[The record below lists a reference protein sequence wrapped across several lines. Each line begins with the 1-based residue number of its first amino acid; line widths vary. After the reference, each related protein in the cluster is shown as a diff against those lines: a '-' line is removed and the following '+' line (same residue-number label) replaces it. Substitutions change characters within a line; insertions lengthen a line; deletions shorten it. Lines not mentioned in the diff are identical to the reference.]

1 MIKIP
6 QGILSPAEILEATGK
21 NEKDIDIEIT
31 GISVDKAGVVL
42 TIDTRLNFS
51 MPRNLENRMKE
62 RIKAALGS
70 VNRIRFNYMYSGL
83 KVLDHSDEALQTGG
97 YGGFNGNGGG
107 GGNSRSGNGGWSGK
121 RRTKEEPVHPNS
133 IGELIILGRDFS
145 DDPRDYSEL
154 DQFVGAKDR
163 VTIQGEVFKV
173 ESMPIRSG
181 KVLVT
186 LLIAEKAR
194 TYCLKA
200 FVSADKMAE
209 IDENISE
216 GDMIQARGPIEYD
229 TYEHENLMMARDI
242 KKVHKTFKQDTY
254 PNGRRVE
261 LHCHSKMSDND
272 GFNEV
277 EDIVRTAAMWGQPA
291 VAITDH
297 GVVQGFP
304 DAAKTAGKLAKQG
317 KEIKIIYGVEGY
329 LYPDEDAIDEDG
341 NIDIKKNR
349 TYHII
354 LLARNQTGLRNIYKL
369 VSLSHI
375 DYFYKRPRLPRS
387 VLQAHREGLIIGS
400 ACEAGEVYQA
410 IERGLPDEELER
422 IASFYDYLEIQ
433 PLGNNRFMVEEGRVD
448 SIDDLIRNNLRIVAL
463 GDKLGKMTVATTDS
477 HYPTRE
483 ASIYR
488 NIIMAGIG
496 FRDTPSDSLYLRTTD
511 EMMEE
516 FSYLGDRAEEIVI
529 TNTNR
534 IAEMVEDVLPVPKG
548 KFPPKIEGAEEQL
561 RNSCYEKAWSIY
573 GKPLPPEIDE
583 RLETELSSIIGNGY
597 AVMYI
602 AAQMLVSK
610 SNSDGYLVGS
620 RGSVGSS
627 FAATMA
633 GITEVNPLAPHYICP
648 ECKHFEWYEGEE
660 KYDTGY
666 DMPEKTCPDCGARLK
681 KEGLNIPFATFLGFK
696 GDKEPDIDL
705 NFAGEYQP
713 VAHRY
718 VGEIFGEKNVFK
730 AGTVATIAD
739 KTAYGYVK
747 HYVEDNHMK
756 ANKYDIDYL
765 VKGCTGVK
773 RTTGQHPGGIIVVPD
788 DHEIY
793 EFCPIQKP
801 ANKRDTDVIT
811 THFDYHKIDENL
823 LKLDILGH
831 DVPQLIRH
839 LQVMTGV
846 DPMNIPLDDRETL
859 SIFTSLDAL
868 HIKNENYRFTHGT
881 YAIPEFGTS
890 FTRGMLDDIHP
901 TTVSALIKMSG
912 FSHGTDVWTNNA
924 QELLRKGTATI
935 DEVISCR
942 DDIMNFLISKGLPNS
957 DAFKIME
964 IVRKNRVLSEEQ
976 LNMMKEHG
984 VPDWYIWSCETLK
997 YMFPRAHAAAYVM
1010 MSIRMAWF
1018 KVNYPEA
1025 FYAAWF
1031 SSKVDS
1037 FDAESIGKGI
1047 AEIERQMDEI
1057 DKLGNTATAK
1067 QKEHMTVYEVM
1078 YEMLSRG
1085 YEFAEPQ
1092 LGISEACRFSV
1103 VDGRVMLPFNAI
1115 NGIGDTAAISLAEA
1129 YKEKPFNTLD
1139 DVRSRT
1145 KLSASNIDDLKR
1157 HGLFAGL
1164 PDSAQVSIFDM
1175 LA

>member
-6 QGILSPAEILEATGK
+6 EEILTVAELTEATGRK
-21 NEKDIDIEIT
+21 AQDIDIEIT
-31 GISVDKAGVVL
+31 GLSVDRSSLVL
-42 TIDTRLNFS
+42 SIDTKLNFVL
-51 MPRNLENRMKE
+51 PRNLESLMKE
-62 RIKAALGS
+62 RIREKLGS
-70 VNRIRFNYMYSGL
+70 VHKIRVNYMYSGI
-83 KVLDHSDEALQTGG
+83 KVAPPPADYDQGGQSGGG
-97 YGGFNGNGGG
+97 YNGGYNGSNGGG
-107 GGNSRSGNGGWSGK
+107 GGY
-121 RRTKEEPVHPNS
+121 RRKAKEEPAHENAR
-133 IGELIILGRDFS
+133 GELILLGKDFT
-145 DDPRDYSEL
+145 DVPVDYKDLENY
-154 DQFVGAKDR
+154 VGAKDR
-163 VTIQGEVFKV
+163 VCIEGEVFSI
-173 ESMPIRSG
+173 ESMPIRNG
-181 KVLVT
+181 KILIT
-186 LLIAEKAR
+186 ILIAAKVR
-194 TYCLKA
+194 TFCIKA
-200 FVSADKMAE
+200 FISSEKFAE
-209 IDENISE
+209 IDENLSS
-216 GDMIQARGPIEYD
+216 GDMIRARGPIEYD
-229 TYEHENLMMARDI
+229 TYEHENLMMANAL
-242 KKVHKTFKQDTY
+242 KKVAKTFKEDTY

-277 EDIVRTAAMWGQPA
+277 ADIVNTAAYWGQPA

-304 DAAKTAGKLAKQG
+304 DAAKAAGKLAKAG
-317 KEIKIIYGVEGY
+317 KNIKIIYGVEGY
-329 LYPDEDAIDEDG
+329 LYPDEDAWLEDG
-341 NIDIKKNR
+341 TLDIKKNR

-354 LLARNQTGLRNIYKL
+354 LLAKNQEGIKNIYKL

-410 IERGLPDEELER
+410 VEHGASDEELER

-433 PLGNNRFMVEEGRVD
+433 PLGNNQFMVNEGRVN
-448 SIDDLIRNNLRIVAL
+448 SVDDLIAFNRKIIEIADR
-463 GDKLGKMTVATTDS
+463 LGKLTVATTDS
-477 HYPTRE
+477 HYPTQE

-511 EMMEE
+511 EMMKE
-516 FSYLGDRAEEIVI
+516 FEYLGDRAEEIVV
-529 TNTNR
+529 TNTNK
-534 IAEMVEDVLPVPKG
+534 IADMIDADILPVPKG
-548 KFPPKIEGAEEQL
+548 KFPPKIDGAEEQL
-561 RNSCYEKAWSIY
+561 RTSCYEKAKSIY
-573 GKPLPPEIDE
+573 GDPLPPEIEE

-602 AAQMLVSK
+602 AAQMLVTK

-648 ECKHFEWYEGEE
+648 HCKHFEWSDEPD

-666 DMPEKTCPDCGARLK
+666 DMPEKMCPECGTRMK

-747 HYVEDNHMK
+747 HYVEDNNIK

-846 DPMNIPLDDRETL
+846 DPMEIPLDDKETL

-868 HIKNENYRFTHGT
+868 HIKNPDYKFTHGT
-881 YAIPEFGTS
+881 YAIPEFGTN
-890 FTRGMLDDIHP
+890 FTRNMLDDIHP

-924 QELLRKGTATI
+924 QELLRNGTATI

-942 DDIMNFLISKGLPNS
+942 DDIMNFLIAKGLPNS

-976 LNMMKEHG
+976 LQMMKDHG

-1031 SSKVDS
+1031 SSKVDN
-1037 FDAESIGKGI
+1037 FDAESVWKGI
-1047 AEIERQMDEI
+1047 PEIERRMEEI
-1057 DKLGNTATAK
+1057 EKLGNTATAK
-1067 QKEHMTVYEVM
+1067 QKEHLTVYEVI
-1078 YEMLSRG
+1078 YEMFSRG
-1085 YEFAEPQ
+1085 YEFAEPV
-1092 LGISEACRFSV
+1092 LGTAQACRFSV
-1103 VDGRVMLPFNAI
+1103 VDGKVMLPFNAV
-1115 NGIGDTAAISLAEA
+1115 NGIGDTAAESLVAA
-1129 YKEKPFNTLD
+1129 YEEREFSTID

-1145 KLSASNIDDLKR
+1145 RLSATNIDDLKR

-1164 PDSAQVSIFDM
+1164 PESAQMSIFEI
-1175 LA
+1175 

>member
-1 MIKIP
+1 MIKISED
-6 QGILSPAEILEATGK
+6 ILTADELKEASGK
-21 NEKDIDIEIT
+21 KDIKDIDIEIT
-31 GISVDKAGVVL
+31 NVAVSKVNGGTSVAL
-42 TIDTRLNFS
+42 NIDAKLNFV
-51 MPRNLENRMKE
+51 MPKKTENLMKKRIAARIASAE
-62 RIKAALGS
+62 R
-70 VNRIRFNYMYSGL
+70 VRFNYTYTGIMIPKKPAGEDSYQTQMSG
-83 KVLDHSDEALQTGG
+83 SGG
-97 YGGFNGNGGG
+97 YNGGNGRQYRQSKKDKPAFT
-107 GGNSRSGNGGWSGK
+107 NSA
-121 RRTKEEPVHPNS
+121 
-133 IGELIILGRDFS
+133 GELVLLGDDFAGS
-145 DDPRDYSEL
+145 PVPYAEL
-154 DQFVGAKDR
+154 DGYVGSKEKP
-163 VTIQGEVFKV
+163 VIEGEVFSM
-173 ESMPIRSG
+173 ESMPIKSG
-181 KVLVT
+181 RQLIT
-186 LLIAEKAR
+186 ILIASEIR
-194 TYCLKA
+194 TFGLKA
-200 FVSADKMAE
+200 F
-209 IDENISE
+209 ISE
-216 GDMIQARGPIEYD
+216 EKLKEIQENLSAGDMIMARGSIEYD
-229 TYEHENLMMARDI
+229 TYEHQNLMMLNSV
-242 KKVHKTFKQDTY
+242 KKVEKKLKEDTY

-261 LHCHSKMSDND
+261 LHCHTKMSDND

-277 EDIVRTAAMWGQPA
+277 KDIVKKAAYWGQPA

-297 GVVQGFP
+297 GVVQAFP
-304 DAAKTAGKLAKQG
+304 DAAKEAAKQAKNG
-317 KEIKIIYGVEGY
+317 RNIKIIYGVEGY
-329 LYPDEDAIDEDG
+329 LYPDEDATDPDG
-341 NIDIKKNR
+341 TIDIKKNR

-354 LLARNQTGLRNIYKL
+354 ILAKNQTGLKNIYKL
-369 VSLSHI
+369 VSTSHI
-375 DYFYKRPRLPRS
+375 DYFYKRPRIPRS
-387 VLQAHREGLIIGS
+387 VLQAHREGLILGT
-400 ACEAGEVYQA
+400 ACEAGELYQA
-410 IERGLPDEELER
+410 VVRGADDDELDR
-422 IASFYDYLEIQ
+422 IASFYDYMEIQ
-433 PLGNNRFMVEEGRVD
+433 PLGNNRFMIEDGIAGSEQ
-448 SIDDLIRNNLRIVAL
+448 DLINNNLRIIAT
-463 GDKLGKMTVATTDS
+463 GDRLGKLTVATTDS
-477 HYPTRE
+477 HYPTKE

-516 FSYLGDRAEEIVI
+516 FAYLGDRAEEIVI
-529 TNTNR
+529 TNTNK
-534 IAEMVEDVLPVPKG
+534 IADMIEDVLPVPKG
-548 KFPPKIEGAEEQL
+548 KFPPKIEGAEETL
-561 RNSCYEKAWSIY
+561 RKSCYEKAKSIY
-573 GKPLPPEIDE
+573 GDPLPPEIEE

-602 AAQMLVSK
+602 AAQMLVQK
-610 SNSDGYLVGS
+610 SNRDGYLVGS

-648 ECKHFEWYEGEE
+648 ECRHFEWSSEPG
-660 KYDTGY
+660 KYDVGY
-666 DMPEKTCPDCGARLK
+666 DMPEKACPECGARMK

-718 VGEIFGEKNVFK
+718 VGEIFGEKNVYK

-739 KTAYGYVK
+739 KTAFGYVK
-747 HYVEDNHMK
+747 HYVEDNHIN

-868 HIKNENYRFTHGT
+868 KIKNENYRFTHGT

-912 FSHGTDVWTNNA
+912 FSHGTAVWTGNA
-924 QELLRKGTATI
+924 QDLLRNGTATI

-942 DDIMNFLISKGLPNS
+942 DDIMNFLIKKGLPNG

-984 VPDWYIWSCETLK
+984 VPDWYIWSCETLQ

-1031 SSKVDS
+1031 SSKVDN
-1037 FDAESIGKGI
+1037 FDADIIGLGI
-1047 AEIERQMDEI
+1047 PGVEKRMDEI
-1057 DKLGNTATAK
+1057 EKLGNTATAK
-1067 QKEHMTVYEVM
+1067 QKEQLTVYEVM
-1078 YEMLSRG
+1078 YEAFSRG
-1085 YEFAEPQ
+1085 FTFAEPE
-1092 LGISEACRFSV
+1092 LGVAEPCRFSV
-1103 VDGRVMLPFNAI
+1103 VDGKIMLPFNAVS
-1115 NGIGDTAAISLAEA
+1115 GIGDTAAESLAAA
-1129 YKEKPFNTLD
+1129 YAEKPFNTLD

-1145 KLSASNIDDLKR
+1145 KLTGTNIDDLKK
-1157 HGLFAGL
+1157 HGLFKGL
-1164 PDSAQVSIFDM
+1164 PESAQISIFD
-1175 LA
+1175 L

>member
-1 MIKIP
+1 MIKISED
-6 QGILSPAEILEATGK
+6 ILTADELKEASGK
-21 NEKDIDIEIT
+21 KDIKDIDIEIT
-31 GISVDKAGVVL
+31 NVAVSKVNGGTSVAL
-42 TIDTRLNFS
+42 NIDAKLNFV
-51 MPRNLENRMKE
+51 MPKKTENLMKKRIAARIASAE
-62 RIKAALGS
+62 R
-70 VNRIRFNYMYSGL
+70 VRFNYTYTGIMIPKKPAGEDSYQTQMSG
-83 KVLDHSDEALQTGG
+83 SGG
-97 YGGFNGNGGG
+97 YNGGNGRQYRQSKKDKPAFT
-107 GGNSRSGNGGWSGK
+107 NSA
-121 RRTKEEPVHPNS
+121 
-133 IGELIILGRDFS
+133 GELVLLGDDFAGS
-145 DDPRDYSEL
+145 PVPYAEL
-154 DQFVGAKDR
+154 DGYVGSKEKP
-163 VTIQGEVFKV
+163 VIEGEVFSM
-173 ESMPIRSG
+173 ESMPIKSG
-181 KVLVT
+181 RQLIT
-186 LLIAEKAR
+186 ILIASEIR
-194 TYCLKA
+194 TFGLKA
-200 FVSADKMAE
+200 F
-209 IDENISE
+209 ISE
-216 GDMIQARGPIEYD
+216 EKLKEIQENLSAGDMIMARGSIEYD
-229 TYEHENLMMARDI
+229 TYEHQNLMMLNSV
-242 KKVHKTFKQDTY
+242 KKVEKKLKEDTY

-261 LHCHSKMSDND
+261 LHCHTKMSDND

-277 EDIVRTAAMWGQPA
+277 KDIVKKAAYWGQPA

-297 GVVQGFP
+297 GVVQAFP
-304 DAAKTAGKLAKQG
+304 DAAKEAAKQAKNG
-317 KEIKIIYGVEGY
+317 RNIKIIYGVEGY
-329 LYPDEDAIDEDG
+329 LYPDEDATDPDG
-341 NIDIKKNR
+341 TIDIKKNR

-354 LLARNQTGLRNIYKL
+354 ILAKNQTGLKNIYKL
-369 VSLSHI
+369 VSTSHI
-375 DYFYKRPRLPRS
+375 DYFYKRPRIPRS
-387 VLQAHREGLIIGS
+387 VLQAHREGLILGT
-400 ACEAGEVYQA
+400 ACEAGELYQA
-410 IERGLPDEELER
+410 VVRGADDDELDR
-422 IASFYDYLEIQ
+422 IASFYDYMEIQ
-433 PLGNNRFMVEEGRVD
+433 PLGNNRFMIEDGIAGSEQ
-448 SIDDLIRNNLRIVAL
+448 DLINNNLRIIAT
-463 GDKLGKMTVATTDS
+463 GDRLGKLTVATTDS
-477 HYPTRE
+477 HYPTKE

-516 FSYLGDRAEEIVI
+516 FAYLGDRAEEIVI
-529 TNTNR
+529 TNTNK
-534 IAEMVEDVLPVPKG
+534 IADMIEDVLPVPKG
-548 KFPPKIEGAEEQL
+548 KFPPKIEGAEETL
-561 RNSCYEKAWSIY
+561 RKSCYEKAKSIY
-573 GKPLPPEIDE
+573 GDPLPPEIEE

-602 AAQMLVSK
+602 AAQMLVQK
-610 SNSDGYLVGS
+610 SNRDGYLVGS

-648 ECKHFEWYEGEE
+648 ECRHFEWSSEPG
-660 KYDTGY
+660 KYDVGY
-666 DMPEKTCPDCGARLK
+666 DMPEKACPECGARMK

-718 VGEIFGEKNVFK
+718 VGEIFGEKNVYK

-739 KTAYGYVK
+739 KTAFGYVK
-747 HYVEDNHMK
+747 HYVEDNHIN

-868 HIKNENYRFTHGT
+868 KIKNENYRFTHGT

-912 FSHGTDVWTNNA
+912 FSHGTAVWTGNA
-924 QELLRKGTATI
+924 QDLLRNGTATI

-942 DDIMNFLISKGLPNS
+942 DDIMNFLIKKGLPNG

-976 LNMMKEHG
+976 LNMMKDHG
-984 VPDWYIWSCETLK
+984 VPDWYIWSCETLQ

-1031 SSKVDS
+1031 SSKVDN
-1037 FDAESIGKGI
+1037 FDADIIGLGI
-1047 AEIERQMDEI
+1047 PGVEKRMDEI
-1057 DKLGNTATAK
+1057 EKLGNTATAK
-1067 QKEHMTVYEVM
+1067 QKEQLTVYEVM
-1078 YEMLSRG
+1078 YEAFSRG
-1085 YEFAEPQ
+1085 FTFAEPE
-1092 LGISEACRFSV
+1092 LGVAEPCRFSV
-1103 VDGRVMLPFNAI
+1103 VDGKIMLPFNAVS
-1115 NGIGDTAAISLAEA
+1115 GIGDTAAESLAAA
-1129 YKEKPFNTLD
+1129 YAEKPFNTLD

-1145 KLSASNIDDLKR
+1145 KLTGTNIDDLKK
-1157 HGLFAGL
+1157 HGLFKGL
-1164 PDSAQVSIFDM
+1164 PESAQISIFD
-1175 LA
+1175 L

>member
-1 MIKIP
+1 MIKISED
-6 QGILSPAEILEATGK
+6 ILTAEELKEASGRDTG
-21 NEKDIDIEIT
+21 DIDIEIT
-31 GISVDKAGVVL
+31 NVSVSRVNGGTSVAL
-42 TIDTRLNFS
+42 NIDAKLNFV
-51 MPRNLENRMKE
+51 MPKKTENLMKQRIAARIASAE
-62 RIKAALGS
+62 R
-70 VNRIRFNYMYSGL
+70 VRFNYTYTGVMIPKKPAGEEYS
-83 KVLDHSDEALQTGG
+83 QTQPAGG
-97 YGGFNGNGGG
+97 GSYG
-107 GGNSRSGNGGWSGK
+107 GGNGRQYRQSKKDRPAFTNAA
-121 RRTKEEPVHPNS
+121 
-133 IGELIILGRDFS
+133 GELVLLGDDFTGR
-145 DDPRDYSEL
+145 PVPYGEL
-154 DQFVGAKDR
+154 DSFVGSKEKP
-163 VTIQGEVFKV
+163 VIEGEVFSM
-173 ESMPIRSG
+173 ESMPIKSG
-181 KVLVT
+181 RQLIT
-186 LLIAEKAR
+186 ILIASGVR
-194 TYCLKA
+194 TFGLKA
-200 FVSADKMAE
+200 F
-209 IDENISE
+209 ISE
-216 GDMIQARGPIEYD
+216 EKLKEIQENLSAGDMIMACGSIEYD
-229 TYEHENLMMARDI
+229 TYEHQNLMMLNSIRKTE
-242 KKVHKTFKQDTY
+242 KKLKEDTY

-261 LHCHSKMSDND
+261 LHCHTKMSDND

-277 EDIVRTAAMWGQPA
+277 KDIVKKAAYWGQPA

-297 GVVQGFP
+297 GVVQAFP
-304 DAAKTAGKLAKQG
+304 DAAKEAAKQAKSG
-317 KEIKIIYGVEGY
+317 RNIKIIYGVEGY
-329 LYPDEDAIDEDG
+329 LYPDEDAVTADG
-341 NIDIKKNR
+341 TIDIKKNR

-354 LLARNQTGLRNIYKL
+354 ILAKNQTGLKNIYKL
-369 VSLSHI
+369 VSTSHI
-375 DYFYKRPRLPRS
+375 DYFYKRPRIPRS
-387 VLQAHREGLIIGS
+387 VLQAHREGLILGT
-400 ACEAGEVYQA
+400 ACEAGELYQA
-410 IERGLPDEELER
+410 VVRGADNDELDR
-422 IASFYDYLEIQ
+422 IASFYDYMEIQ
-433 PLGNNRFMVEEGRVD
+433 PLGNNRFMIEDGIARD
-448 SIDDLIRNNLRIVAL
+448 DQDLINNNLRIIETA
-463 GDKLGKMTVATTDS
+463 DRLGKLTVATTDS
-477 HYPTRE
+477 HYPTQE

-511 EMMEE
+511 EMMAE
-516 FSYLGDRAEEIVI
+516 FAYLGDRAEEIVV

-534 IAEMVEDVLPVPKG
+534 IADMVEEVRPVPAG
-548 KFPPKIEGAEEQL
+548 KFPPKIEGAEETL
-561 RNSCYEKAWSIY
+561 RNSCYEKAKSIY
-573 GKPLPPEIDE
+573 GDPLPPEIEE
-583 RLETELSSIIGNGY
+583 RLDTELSSIIGNGY

-602 AAQMLVSK
+602 AAQMLVQK
-610 SNSDGYLVGS
+610 SNRDGYLVGS

-633 GITEVNPLAPHYICP
+633 GITEVNPLAPHYVCP
-648 ECKHFEWYEGEE
+648 ACRHFEWSDEPG
-660 KYDTGY
+660 KYDVGY
-666 DMPEKTCPDCGARLK
+666 DMPDKDCPECGARMK

-718 VGEIFGEKNVFK
+718 VGEIFGEKNVYK

-739 KTAYGYVK
+739 KTAFGYVK
-747 HYVEDNHMK
+747 HYVEDNHIN
-756 ANKYDIDYL
+756 ASKYDIDYL

-868 HIKNENYRFTHGT
+868 KIKNENYRFTHGT
-881 YAIPEFGTS
+881 YAIPEFGTN

-942 DDIMNFLISKGLPNS
+942 DDIMNFLIKKGLPNG

-964 IVRKNRVLSEEQ
+964 IVRKNRTLSEDQ
-976 LNMMKEHG
+976 LNMMKDHG
-984 VPDWYIWSCETLK
+984 VPEWYIWSCETLK

-1031 SSKVDS
+1031 TSKVDN
-1037 FDAESIGKGI
+1037 FDADIIGLGI
-1047 AEIERQMDEI
+1047 PGVEKRMDEI
-1057 DKLGNTATAK
+1057 EKLGNTATAK
-1067 QKEHMTVYEVM
+1067 QKEQLTVYEVM
-1078 YEMLSRG
+1078 YEAFSRG
-1085 YEFAEPQ
+1085 FSFAEPV
-1092 LGISEACRFSV
+1092 LGVAEACRFSV
-1103 VDGRVMLPFNAI
+1103 VDGKIMLPFNAV
-1115 NGIGDTAAISLAEA
+1115 NGIGDTAAESLASA
-1129 YKEKPFNTLD
+1129 YAERPFSTLD
-1139 DVRSRT
+1139 DVKSRT
-1145 KLSASNIDDLKR
+1145 KLTGTNIDDLKK

-1164 PDSAQVSIFDM
+1164 PESAQISIFD
-1175 LA
+1175 L

>member
-1 MIKIP
+1 MIKISEE
-6 QGILSPAEILEATGK
+6 IVTAEELAEATGRK
-21 NEKDIDIEIT
+21 VKDLDIEIT
-31 GISVDKAGVVL
+31 GISIEKSSLALV
-42 TIDTRLNFS
+42 IDAKLNFV
-51 MPRNLENRMKE
+51 MPKNLEAVIKK
-62 RIKAALGS
+62 RILSRIGY
-70 VNRIRFNYMYSGL
+70 VNKVRFNYMYTGIQVNNRASEESQSNNSG
-83 KVLDHSDEALQTGG
+83 SWSGG
-97 YGGFNGNGGG
+97 NGNSGGQYR
-107 GGNSRSGNGGWSGK
+107 SRK
-121 RRTKEEPVHPNS
+121 VKDEPVHENAA
-133 IGELIILGRDFS
+133 GELILLGKD
-145 DDPRDYSEL
+145 
-154 DQFVGAKDR
+154 FVGEPMDYEDLEYFVGRSEKPVAE
-163 VTIQGEVFKV
+163 GEVFHI
-173 ESMPIRSG
+173 ESMPIRNDR
-181 KVLVT
+181 T
-186 LLIAEKAR
+186 LITILIAAKVR
-194 TYCLKA
+194 TFCVKQFVTNAKFAELEENLK
-200 FVSADKMAE
+200 
-209 IDENISE
+209 E
-216 GDMIQARGPIEYD
+216 GDVIRVKGPVEYD
-229 TYEHENLMMARDI
+229 TFEHENILKAQSI
-242 KKVHKTFKQDTY
+242 KKVEKTIKEDTY

-277 EDIVRTAAMWGQPA
+277 EDIVNTAAHWGQPA

-304 DAAKTAGKLAKQG
+304 DAAKAAGKLAKKG
-317 KEIKIIYGVEGY
+317 KNIKIIYGVEGY
-329 LYPDEDAIDEDG
+329 LYPDEDAWLEDG
-341 NIDIKKNR
+341 TLDIRKNR

-354 LLARNQTGLRNIYKL
+354 LLAANQTGLKNIYKL
-369 VSLSHI
+369 VSTSHI

-387 VLQAHREGLIIGS
+387 VIEAHREGIIIGS
-400 ACEAGEVYQA
+400 ACEAGELYQA
-410 IERGLPDEELER
+410 VLHGKSDEELEK

-433 PLGNNRFMVEEGRVD
+433 PLGNNRFMVEEGIVQ
-448 SIDDLIRNNLRIVAL
+448 SNDDIIAMNKKIIEI
-463 GDKLGKMTVATTDS
+463 GDRLGKLTVATTDS
-477 HYPTRE
+477 HYPTPE

-488 NIIMAGIG
+488 NIIMQGIG
-496 FRDTPSDSLYLRTTD
+496 FRDTMSDSLYLRTTD
-511 EMMEE
+511 EMMKE
-516 FSYLGDRAEEIVI
+516 FEYLGDRAEEIVV
-529 TNTNR
+529 TNTNK
-534 IAEMVEDVLPVPKG
+534 IADMVGDVLPVPKG

-561 RNSCYEKAWSIY
+561 RKSCYEKAWSIY
-573 GKPLPPEIDE
+573 GNPLPPNIEE

-602 AAQMLVSK
+602 AAQMLVKK

-633 GITEVNPLAPHYICP
+633 GITEVNPLPPHYICP
-648 ECKHFEWYEGEE
+648 ECKYYEESKE
-660 KYDTGY
+660 LDKYDTGY
-666 DMPEKTCPDCGARLK
+666 DMPEKTCPKCGTRMK

-739 KTAYGYVK
+739 KTAFGYVK
-747 HYVEDNHMK
+747 HYIEDNNVK

-846 DPMNIPLDDRETL
+846 DPMTIPLDDKKTL
-859 SIFTSLDAL
+859 SIFTSLDEL
-868 HIKNENYRFTHGT
+868 HIQNPDYKFTHGT
-881 YAIPEFGTS
+881 YAIPEFGTN
-890 FTRGMLDDIHP
+890 FTRNMLDDIHP

-942 DDIMNFLISKGLPNS
+942 DDIMNFLIGKGLDNS

-964 IVRKNRVLSEEQ
+964 IVRKNKVLSQEQ
-976 LNMMKEHG
+976 LDMMKDHG

-1031 SSKVDS
+1031 SSKVDN
-1037 FDAESIGKGI
+1037 FDAESIGRGI
-1047 AEIERQMDEI
+1047 AEIERKMEEI
-1057 DKLGNTATAK
+1057 EKLGNTATAK
-1067 QKEHMTVYEVM
+1067 QKEHLTVYEVM

-1085 YEFAEPQ
+1085 YEFAEPV
-1092 LGISEACRFSV
+1092 LGVAQACRFSV
-1103 VDGRVMLPFNAI
+1103 VDGKVMLPFNAVS
-1115 NGIGDTAAISLAEA
+1115 GIGDTAAESLTEAFAER
-1129 YKEKPFNTLD
+1129 PFSTLD

-1145 KLSASNIDDLKR
+1145 RLSGTNIDDLKR
-1157 HGLFAGL
+1157 HGLFQGL
-1164 PDSAQVSIFDM
+1164 PESAQMSIFDF
-1175 LA
+1175 A

>member
-1 MIKIP
+1 MIRIP
-6 QGILSPAEILEATGK
+6 ADVLTAEELCEATGRK
-21 NEKDIDIEIT
+21 AADLDIETT
-31 GISVDKAGVVL
+31 GISVDRQSL
-42 TIDTRLNFS
+42 MLNIDFKLNFV
-51 MPRNLENRMKE
+51 MPRNLESLMKE
-62 RIKAALGS
+62 RIRSRVGPAC
-70 VNRIRFNYMYSGL
+70 RIMINYMYTGIKMPSADSEQRSENGYSGGSY
-83 KVLDHSDEALQTGG
+83 KGG
-97 YGGFNGNGGG
+97 ENGGFRR
-107 GGNSRSGNGGWSGK
+107 RSA
-121 RRTKEEPVHPNS
+121 KEEPAFENQA
-133 IGELIILGRDFS
+133 GELILLGKDFS
-145 DDPRDYSEL
+145 DAPVPYREL
-154 DQFVGAKDR
+154 EKYVGSKDK
-163 VTIQGEVFKV
+163 VCIEGEVFKI
-173 ESMPIRSG
+173 ESQPIRSG
-181 KVLVT
+181 KILVSI
-186 LLIAEKAR
+186 LIASEVR
-194 TYCLKA
+194 TFCLKS
-200 FVSADKMAE
+200 FISSDKMTE
-209 IDENISE
+209 IGENLSE
-216 GDMIQARGPIEYD
+216 GDMIRAKGPIEYD
-229 TYEHENLMMARDI
+229 TYEHENIMMVNAV
-242 KKVHKTFKQDTY
+242 KKVRKTVREDTY
-254 PNGRRVE
+254 QGGRRVE

-277 EDIVRTAAMWGQPA
+277 EDIVKTAAYWGQPA

-304 DAAKTAGKLAKQG
+304 DAAKTAGKLAKAG
-317 KEIKIIYGVEGY
+317 KNIKIIYGVEGY
-329 LYPDEDAIDEDG
+329 LYPDEDAVLEDG
-341 NIDIKKNR
+341 TIDIKKNR

-354 LLARNQTGLRNIYKL
+354 LLAKNQTGLKNIYKL

-410 IERGLPDEELER
+410 VERGASDEELDR
-422 IASFYDYLEIQ
+422 VASFYDYLEIQ
-433 PLGNNRFMVEEGRVD
+433 PLGNNQFMIEEGRVSGVD
-448 SIDDLIRNNLRIVAL
+448 ELIAFNKRIIAAA
-463 GDKLGKMTVATTDS
+463 DRLGKLTVATTDS

-511 EMMEE
+511 EMMKE
-516 FSYLGDRAEEIVI
+516 FEYLGDRAEEIVI

-534 IAEMVEDVLPVPKG
+534 IADMIEEVLPVPKG
-548 KFPPKIEGAEEQL
+548 KFPPKIDGAEEQL
-561 RNSCYEKAWSIY
+561 RTSCYEKARSIY
-573 GKPLPPEIDE
+573 GDPLPAEIEE

-602 AAQMLVSK
+602 AAQMLVHK

-648 ECKHFEWYEGEE
+648 ECKHFEWSGEPD

-666 DMPEKTCPDCGARLK
+666 DMPEKMCPECGARMK

-747 HYVEDNHMK
+747 HYIEDNNIK

-846 DPMNIPLDDRETL
+846 DPMEIPLDDKETL

-868 HIKNENYRFTHGT
+868 HIQNPEYKFTHGT
-881 YAIPEFGTS
+881 YAIPEFGTN

-924 QELLRKGTATI
+924 QDLLRNGTATI

-942 DDIMNFLISKGLPNS
+942 DDIMNFLISKGLPNG

-964 IVRKNRVLSEEQ
+964 IVRKNRVLSQEQ
-976 LNMMKEHG
+976 LDMMKDHG

-1031 SSKVDS
+1031 SSKVDN
-1037 FDAESIGKGI
+1037 FDAECVGKGI
-1047 AEIERQMDEI
+1047 PDIERRMEEIE
-1057 DKLGNTATAK
+1057 KLGNTATAK
-1067 QKEHMTVYEVM
+1067 QKEHLTVYEVI

-1085 YEFAEPQ
+1085 YEFAEPV
-1092 LGISEACRFSV
+1092 LGVAEACRFSV
-1103 VDGRVMLPFNAI
+1103 VDGKVMLPFNAVS
-1115 NGIGDTAAISLAEA
+1115 GIGDTAAESLVAA
-1129 YKEKPFNTLD
+1129 YKDRCFTTID

-1145 KLSASNIDDLKR
+1145 RLSATNIEDLKR

-1164 PDSAQVSIFDM
+1164 PESAQISIFD
-1175 LA
+1175 L

>member
-6 QGILSPAEILEATGK
+6 SEVLTAEELSEATGRDAGK
-21 NEKDIDIEIT
+21 IDIEIT
-31 GISVDKAGVVL
+31 GISLDRQNLVL
-42 TIDTRLNFS
+42 NIDTRLNFV
-51 MPRNLENRMKE
+51 MPMKLESLMKE
-62 RIKAALGS
+62 RIR
-70 VNRIRFNYMYSGL
+70 NRIGSAGRIRINYMYTGI
-83 KVLDHSDEALQTGG
+83 KVNPAGSDRSDEGSSNGSSG
-97 YGGFNGNGGG
+97 YNGNGGG
-107 GGNSRSGNGGWSGK
+107 FRRRSN
-121 RRTKEEPVHPNS
+121 KEEPAFENAA
-133 IGELIILGRDFS
+133 GELVMLGKDFT
-145 DDPRDYSEL
+145 DAPVPFREL
-154 DQFVGAKDR
+154 ESLVGSKNK
-163 VTIQGEVFKV
+163 VCIEGEVFKI
-173 ESMPIRSG
+173 ESQPIRSG
-181 KVLVT
+181 KILVT
-186 LLIAEKAR
+186 ILIASEVR
-194 TYCLKA
+194 TFCIKA
-200 FVSADKMAE
+200 FISSEKMDE
-209 IDENISE
+209 ISENLSE
-216 GDMIQARGPIEYD
+216 GDMLRAKGAIEYD
-229 TYEHENLMMARDI
+229 TYEHENIMMAAGL
-242 KKVHKTFKQDTY
+242 KKVEKTVREDTY
-254 PNGRRVE
+254 PAGRRVE

-277 EDIVRTAAMWGQPA
+277 ADIVNTAAHWGQPA

-304 DAAKTAGKLAKQG
+304 DAAKAAGKLAKAG
-317 KEIKIIYGVEGY
+317 KNIKIIYGVEGY
-329 LYPDEDAIDEDG
+329 LYPDEDAWLDDG
-341 NIDIKKNR
+341 TIDIKKNR

-354 LLARNQTGLRNIYKL
+354 LLAKNQTGLRNIYKL

-400 ACEAGEVYQA
+400 ACEAGELYQA
-410 IERGLPDEELER
+410 VEHGASDEELDR

-433 PLGNNRFMVEEGRVD
+433 PLGNNQFMVNEGRVG
-448 SIDDLIRNNLRIVAL
+448 SVDDLIAFNRKIIEI
-463 GDKLGKMTVATTDS
+463 GDRLGKLTVATTDS

-511 EMMEE
+511 EMIRE
-516 FSYLGDRAEEIVI
+516 FEYLGDRAEEIVV
-529 TNTNR
+529 TNTNK
-534 IAEMVEDVLPVPKG
+534 IADMVEDVLPVPKG

-561 RNSCYEKAWSIY
+561 RESCYSKAKSIY
-573 GKPLPPEIDE
+573 GDPLPPEIEE

-610 SNSDGYLVGS
+610 SNRDGYLVGS

-633 GITEVNPLAPHYICP
+633 GITEVNPLAPHYVCP
-648 ECKHFEWYEGEE
+648 KCKHFQWSDEPD

-666 DMPEKTCPDCGARLK
+666 DMPDKICPECGTRMK

-739 KTAYGYVK
+739 KTAFGYVK
-747 HYVEDNHMK
+747 HYVEDNNIK

-823 LKLDILGH
+823 LKLDK
-831 DVPQLIRH
+831 
-839 LQVMTGV
+839 
-846 DPMNIPLDDRETL
+846 TL

-868 HIKNENYRFTHGT
+868 HIKNPDYRFTHGT
-881 YAIPEFGTS
+881 YAIPEFGTN
-890 FTRGMLDDIHP
+890 FTRGMLDDKHP

-924 QELLRKGTATI
+924 QDLLRNGTATI

-942 DDIMNFLISKGLPNS
+942 DDIMNFLISKGLPNG

-964 IVRKNRVLSEEQ
+964 IVRKNRVLSQEQ
-976 LNMMKEHG
+976 LDMMKDHG

-1031 SSKVDS
+1031 SSKVDN
-1037 FDAESIGKGI
+1037 FDAESIGRGI
-1047 AEIERQMDEI
+1047 PEIERKMDEI

-1067 QKEHMTVYEVM
+1067 QKEHLTVYEVM

-1085 YEFAEPQ
+1085 YEFAEPV
-1092 LGISEACRFSV
+1092 LGTAQACRFSV
-1103 VDGRVMLPFNAI
+1103 VDGKVMLPFNAVS
-1115 NGIGDTAAISLAEA
+1115 GIGDTAAESLVAA
-1129 YKEKPFNTLD
+1129 YNDRAFSTID

-1145 KLSASNIDDLKR
+1145 KLSATNIEDLKR

-1164 PDSAQVSIFDM
+1164 PESAQISIFD
-1175 LA
+1175 L

>member
-1 MIKIP
+1 MVKISES
-6 QGILSPAEILEATGK
+6 ILTKEELIEASGK
-21 NEKDIDIEIT
+21 DPKDIDIEIT
-31 GISVDKAGVVL
+31 NVALSKINGGMSMAIF
-42 TIDTRLNFS
+42 IDAKLNFV
-51 MPRNLENRMKE
+51 MPKKTENLMKE
-62 RIKAALGS
+62 RIVSQISSADRVR
-70 VNRIRFNYMYSGL
+70 VNYTY
-83 KVLDHSDEALQTGG
+83 TGISIPHHDSPESAG
-97 YGGFNGNGGG
+97 ADAPSYGGSSGGG
-107 GGNSRSGNGGWSGK
+107 GGWSGRK
-121 RRTKEEPVHPNS
+121 SKKDKPAFTNS
-133 IGELIILGRDFS
+133 KGELVLLGDDFS
-145 DDPRDYSEL
+145 DAPVPYNDLQDY
-154 DQFVGAKDR
+154 VGDKKKP
-163 VTIQGEVFKV
+163 VIEGEVFKT
-173 ESMPIRSG
+173 ESRPIKSG
-181 KVLVT
+181 RVLFTVLVASEIRT
-186 LLIAEKAR
+186 FGCKAFISAEK
-194 TYCLKA
+194 L
-200 FVSADKMAE
+200 AE
-209 IDENISE
+209 IEENLSE
-216 GDMIQARGPIEYD
+216 GDMIRIKGAVEYD
-229 TYEHENLMMARDI
+229 TFEHENIMMASSI
-242 KKVHKTFKQDTY
+242 KKVEKKLKEDTY

-261 LHCHSKMSDND
+261 LHCHTKMSDND
-272 GFNEV
+272 GFNEAS
-277 EDIVRTAAMWGQPA
+277 DIVAKAAYWGQPA

-297 GVVQGFP
+297 GVVQAFP
-304 DAAKTAGKLAKQG
+304 DAAKEAGKQAKKG
-317 KEIKIIYGVEGY
+317 RPIKVIYGVEGY
-329 LYPDEDAIDEDG
+329 LYPDEDARDEEG
-341 NIDIKKNR
+341 NIDIKKDR

-354 LLARNQTGLRNIYKL
+354 ILAKNQTGLKNIYKL
-369 VSLSHI
+369 VSCSHI
-375 DYFYKRPRLPRS
+375 DYFYKRPRIPRS
-387 VLQAHREGLIIGS
+387 VLEAHREGLIIGS
-400 ACEAGEVYQA
+400 ACEAGELYQA
-410 IERGLPDEELER
+410 VIRGADDDELCK
-422 IASFYDYLEIQ
+422 IASYYDYLEIQ
-433 PLGNNRFMVEEGRVD
+433 PLGNNRFMIEDGIARDEN
-448 SIDDLIRNNLRIVAL
+448 DLIANNLKIIEI

-477 HYPTRE
+477 HYPTQE

-511 EMMEE
+511 EMMQE
-516 FSYLGDRAEEIVI
+516 FAYLGDRAEEIVV
-529 TNTNR
+529 TNTNK
-534 IAEMVEDVLPVPKG
+534 IAEMVEEVRPVPSG
-548 KFPPKIEGAEEQL
+548 KFPPKIDGAEETL
-561 RNSCYEKAWSIY
+561 RTSCYEKAKSIY
-573 GKPLPPEIDE
+573 GDPLPPEIEE

-602 AAQMLVSK
+602 AAQMLVKK
-610 SNSDGYLVGS
+610 SNEDGYLVGS

-648 ECKHFEWYEGEE
+648 QCRHFEWSDEPG

-666 DMPEKTCPDCGARLK
+666 DMPEKACPECGARMR

-713 VAHRY
+713 VAHRF

-739 KTAYGYVK
+739 KTAFGYVK
-747 HYVEDNHMK
+747 HYIEDNHIN
-756 ANKYDIDYL
+756 ANKYDVDYL

-846 DPMNIPLDDRETL
+846 DPMTIPLDDKRTL
-859 SIFTSLDAL
+859 SIFTSLDEL
-868 HIKNENYRFTHGT
+868 NIKNENYRFTHGT
-881 YAIPEFGTS
+881 YAIPEFGTN
-890 FTRGMLDDIHP
+890 FTRQMLDDIKP

-912 FSHGTDVWTNNA
+912 FSHGTAVWTGNA
-924 QELLRKGTATI
+924 QDLLRNGTATI

-942 DDIMNFLISKGLPNS
+942 DDIMNFLIKKGLPNG

-976 LNMMKEHG
+976 LQMMKDHG
-984 VPDWYIWSCETLK
+984 VPDWYIWSCETLQ

-1031 SSKVDS
+1031 SSKVDN
-1037 FDAESIGKGI
+1037 FDAEIINLGIGAVEKK
-1047 AEIERQMDEI
+1047 MDEI
-1057 DKLGNTATAK
+1057 ESLGNTATAK
-1067 QKEHMTVYEVM
+1067 QKEQLTVYEVM
-1078 YEMLSRG
+1078 YEAFSRG
-1085 YEFAEPQ
+1085 YSFAEPV
-1092 LGISEACRFSV
+1092 LGVAEACRFSV
-1103 VDGRVMLPFNAI
+1103 VDGKIMLPFNAVS
-1115 NGIGDTAAISLAEA
+1115 GIGDTAAESLVEA
-1129 YKEKPFNTLD
+1129 YNEKPFSTID

-1145 KLSASNIDDLKR
+1145 RLTGTNIDDLKK

-1164 PDSAQVSIFDM
+1164 PESAQISIFD
-1175 LA
+1175 LTL

>member
-1 MIKIP
+1 MIKISED
-6 QGILSPAEILEATGK
+6 ILTAEELKEASGRDAR
-21 NEKDIDIEIT
+21 DIDIEIT
-31 GISVDKAGVVL
+31 NVSVSRMGGGSSVAL
-42 TIDTRLNFS
+42 SIDAKLNFV
-51 MPRNLENRMKE
+51 MPKKTENLMKK
-62 RIKAALGS
+62 RIAAKIAS
-70 VNRIRFNYMYSGL
+70 VGRVRVNYTYTGVRL
-83 KVLDHSDEALQTGG
+83 PQHSDYDDSTASGAS
-97 YGGFNGNGGG
+97 YNGNIGGG
-107 GGNSRSGNGGWSGK
+107 GGWSGRQSK
-121 RRTKEEPVHPNS
+121 KDKPAFTNKA
-133 IGELIILGRDFS
+133 GELVLMGSDFS
-145 DDPRDYSEL
+145 DEPVSFGEL
-154 DQFVGAKDR
+154 AGLVGSKEKP
-163 VTIQGEVFKV
+163 VIEGEVFKID
-173 ESMPIRSG
+173 SMPIKSG
-181 KVLVT
+181 RQLIT
-186 LLIAEKAR
+186 ILIASEVR
-194 TYCLKA
+194 TFGMKA
-200 FVSADKMAE
+200 FISEDKLKE
-209 IDENISE
+209 IQENLSE
-216 GDMIQARGPIEYD
+216 GDMVRARGSIEYD
-229 TYEHENLMMARDI
+229 TYEHENLMMCLAL
-242 KKVHKTFKQDTY
+242 KKVEKRLKEDTY

-261 LHCHSKMSDND
+261 LHCHTKMSDND

-277 EDIVRTAAMWGQPA
+277 KDIVKKAAYWGQPA

-297 GVVQGFP
+297 GVVQAFP
-304 DAAKTAGKLAKQG
+304 DAAKEAGKQAKAG
-317 KEIKIIYGVEGY
+317 RPIKIIYGVEGY
-329 LYPDEDAIDEDG
+329 LYPDEDAWAEDG
-341 NIDIKKNR
+341 SIDIKKNR

-354 LLARNQTGLRNIYKL
+354 ILAKNQTGLKNIYKL

-375 DYFYKRPRLPRS
+375 DYFYKRPRIPRS
-387 VLQAHREGLIIGS
+387 VLEAHREGLIIGS
-400 ACEAGEVYQA
+400 ACEAGELYQA
-410 IERGLPDEELER
+410 IVRGAGDDELDR
-422 IASFYDYLEIQ
+422 IASYYDYLEIQ
-433 PLGNNRFMVEEGRVD
+433 PLGNNRFMIEDGTARDEN
-448 SIDDLIRNNLRIVAL
+448 DLIRNNLRIIAC
-463 GDKLGKMTVATTDS
+463 GDRLGKITVATTDS
-477 HYPTRE
+477 HYPSQE

-488 NIIMAGIG
+488 NIIMSGIG

-511 EMMEE
+511 EMMKE
-516 FSYLGDRAEEIVI
+516 FEYLGDRAEEIVI
-529 TNTNR
+529 TNTNK
-534 IAEMVEDVLPVPKG
+534 IADMVEEVLPVPKG
-548 KFPPKIEGAEEQL
+548 KFPPKIEGAEDQL
-561 RNSCYEKAWSIY
+561 RNSCYEKAHSIY
-573 GKPLPPEIDE
+573 GDPLPPEIEE

-602 AAQMLVSK
+602 AAQMLVQK
-610 SNSDGYLVGS
+610 SNRDGYLVGS

-648 ECKHFEWYEGEE
+648 ECKHFEWSDEPG
-660 KYDTGY
+660 KYDVGY
-666 DMPEKTCPDCGARLK
+666 DMPEKKCPACGARMR

-718 VGEIFGEKNVFK
+718 VGEIFGEKNVYK

-739 KTAYGYVK
+739 KTAFGYVK
-747 HYVEDNHMK
+747 HYIEENHIS

-846 DPMNIPLDDRETL
+846 DPMNIPLDDKKTI

-868 HIKNENYRFTHGT
+868 NIKNENYRFVHGT
-881 YAIPEFGTS
+881 YAIPEFGTN
-890 FTRGMLDDIHP
+890 FTRQMLDDIHP

-912 FSHGTDVWTNNA
+912 FSHGTAVWTGNA
-924 QELLRKGTATI
+924 QELLRNGTATI

-942 DDIMNFLISKGLPNS
+942 DDIMNFLISKGLPNG

-976 LNMMKEHG
+976 LQMMKDHG
-984 VPDWYIWSCETLK
+984 VPDWYIWSCETLE

-1018 KVNYPEA
+1018 KVYYPEA

-1031 SSKVDS
+1031 TSKVDN
-1037 FDAESIGKGI
+1037 FDADIIMAGI
-1047 AEIERQMDEI
+1047 PAVEARMDEI
-1057 DKLGNTATAK
+1057 EKLGNAATAK
-1067 QKEHMTVYEVM
+1067 QKEQLTVYEVM
-1078 YEMLSRG
+1078 YEAFSRG
-1085 YEFAEPQ
+1085 YGFAEPV
-1092 LGISEACRFSV
+1092 LGVAEACRFSV
-1103 VDGRVMLPFNAI
+1103 VDGKIMLPFNAV
-1115 NGIGDTAAISLAEA
+1115 NGIGDTAAESLTAA
-1129 YKEKPFNTLD
+1129 YAEKPFSTLD

-1145 KLSASNIDDLKR
+1145 RLTGTNIEDLKK
-1157 HGLFAGL
+1157 HGLFEGL
-1164 PDSAQVSIFDM
+1164 PESAQISIFD
-1175 LA
+1175 L

>member
-6 QGILSPAEILEATGK
+6 QDIITPEELADATGRK
-21 NEKDIDIEIT
+21 VREIDIEIT
-31 GISVDKAGVVL
+31 GISVEKSSLALV
-42 TIDTRLNFS
+42 IDTSLNFV
-51 MPRNLENRMKE
+51 MPKNLEAVMKE
-62 RIKAALGS
+62 RILQKIGY
-70 VNRIRFNYMYSGL
+70 VNKVRFNYMYTGIQIPASTPG
-83 KVLDHSDEALQTGG
+83 DQNSDA
-97 YGGFNGNGGG
+97 
-107 GGNSRSGNGGWSGK
+107 SGNRNGYSNGSGGEQYRGRK
-121 RRTKEEPVHPNS
+121 AKDEPVHDNAA
-133 IGELIILGRDFS
+133 GETILMGKDFS
-145 DDPRDYSEL
+145 GIPADYNEL
-154 DQFVGAKDR
+154 EAFVGTSEKP
-163 VTIQGEVFKV
+163 VIEGEVFKI
-173 ESMPIRSG
+173 ESMPIRNDR
-181 KVLVT
+181 T
-186 LLIAEKAR
+186 LITILIAAKAR
-194 TYCLKA
+194 TFCIKQFVTNSKFAELEDNLK
-200 FVSADKMAE
+200 
-209 IDENISE
+209 E
-216 GDMIQARGPIEYD
+216 GDMIRAKGPVEYD
-229 TYEHENLMMARDI
+229 TFEHENILKAQSI
-242 KKVHKTFKQDTY
+242 KKVKKTIKEDTY

-277 EDIVRTAAMWGQPA
+277 EDIVNTAAAWGQPA

-304 DAAKTAGKLAKQG
+304 DAAKAAGKLAKKG
-317 KEIKIIYGVEGY
+317 KNIKIIYGVEGY
-329 LYPDEDAIDEDG
+329 LYPDENAFSEDG
-341 NIDIKKNR
+341 TIDIKKNR

-354 LLARNQTGLRNIYKL
+354 LLAANQTGLKNIYKL
-369 VSLSHI
+369 VSKSHI

-387 VLQAHREGLIIGS
+387 VIEEHREGIIIGS
-400 ACEAGEVYQA
+400 ACEAGELYQA
-410 IERGLPDEELER
+410 VLRGASDEELEK
-422 IASFYDYLEIQ
+422 IASYYDYLEIQ
-433 PLGNNRFMVEEGRVD
+433 PLGNNRFMVEEGIVQ
-448 SIDDLIRNNLRIVAL
+448 SNDDIIAMNKKIIEI
-463 GDKLGKMTVATTDS
+463 GDRLGKLTVATTDS
-477 HYPTRE
+477 HYPTPE

-488 NIIMAGIG
+488 NIIMQGIG
-496 FRDTPSDSLYLRTTD
+496 FRDTMSDSLYLRTTD
-511 EMMEE
+511 EMMKE
-516 FSYLGDRAEEIVI
+516 FEYLGDRAEEIVV
-529 TNTNR
+529 TNTNK
-534 IAEMVEDVLPVPKG
+534 IADMIGDVLPVPKE
-548 KFPPKIEGAEEQL
+548 KYPPKIAGAEDQL
-561 RNSCYEKAWSIY
+561 RNSCYETARSIY
-573 GKPLPPEIDE
+573 GDPLPPDIEQ
-583 RLETELSSIIGNGY
+583 RLETELNSIIGNGY

-602 AAQMLVSK
+602 AAQMLVKK

-633 GITEVNPLAPHYICP
+633 GITEVNPLPPHYICP
-648 ECKHFEWYEGEE
+648 ECKHYEVSDQLD

-666 DMPEKTCPDCGARLK
+666 DMPEKSCPCCGTRMR

-718 VGEIFGEKNVFK
+718 VGEIFGEKNVYK
-730 AGTVATIAD
+730 AGTVATIAE
-739 KTAYGYVK
+739 KTAFGYVK
-747 HYVEDNHMK
+747 HYIEDNNVK

-793 EFCPIQKP
+793 EFCPVQKP

-811 THFDYHKIDENL
+811 THFDYHKIDQNL

-846 DPMNIPLDDRETL
+846 DPMTIPLDDKKTL

-868 HIKNENYRFTHGT
+868 NIKNPEYRFTHGT
-881 YAIPEFGTS
+881 YAIPEFGTN
-890 FTRGMLDDIHP
+890 FTRNMLDDIHP

-924 QELLRKGTATI
+924 QDLLRAGTATI

-942 DDIMNFLISKGLPNS
+942 DDIMNFLIAKGLDNS

-964 IVRKNRVLSEEQ
+964 IVRKNKVLSQEQ
-976 LNMMKEHG
+976 LDMMKEHG

-1018 KVNYPEA
+1018 KVNYPAA

-1031 SSKVDS
+1031 SSKVDN
-1037 FDAESIGKGI
+1037 FDAESIGRGI
-1047 AEIERQMDEI
+1047 PEIERRMDELE
-1057 DKLGNTATAK
+1057 KLGNTATAK
-1067 QKEHMTVYEVM
+1067 QKEHLTVYEVM

-1085 YEFAEPQ
+1085 YEFTEPV
-1092 LGISEACRFSV
+1092 LGVAQACRFSV
-1103 VDGRVMLPFNAI
+1103 VDGKVMLPFNAI
-1115 NGIGDTAAISLAEA
+1115 SGIGDTAAESLAEA
-1129 YKEKPFNTLD
+1129 FKERPFSTID

-1145 KLSASNIDDLKR
+1145 RLSGTNIDDLKR

-1164 PDSAQVSIFDM
+1164 PESAQMSIFDF
-1175 LA
+1175 A

>member
-6 QGILSPAEILEATGK
+6 EEILTVAELTEATGRK
-21 NEKDIDIEIT
+21 AQDIDIEIT
-31 GISVDKAGVVL
+31 GLSVDRSSLVL
-42 TIDTRLNFS
+42 SIDTKLNFVL
-51 MPRNLENRMKE
+51 PRNLESLMKE
-62 RIKAALGS
+62 RIRAKLGS
-70 VNRIRFNYMYSGL
+70 VHKIRVNYMYSGI
-83 KVLDHSDEALQTGG
+83 KVAPPPADYDQGGQSGGG
-97 YGGFNGNGGG
+97 YNGGYNGSNGGG
-107 GGNSRSGNGGWSGK
+107 GGY
-121 RRTKEEPVHPNS
+121 RRKAKEEPAHENAR
-133 IGELIILGRDFS
+133 GELILLGKDFT
-145 DDPRDYSEL
+145 DVPVDYKDLENY
-154 DQFVGAKDR
+154 VGAKDR
-163 VTIQGEVFKV
+163 VCIEGEVFSI
-173 ESMPIRSG
+173 ESMPIRNG
-181 KVLVT
+181 KILIT
-186 LLIAEKAR
+186 ILIAAKVR
-194 TYCLKA
+194 TFCIKA
-200 FVSADKMAE
+200 FISSEKFAE
-209 IDENISE
+209 IDENLSS
-216 GDMIQARGPIEYD
+216 GDMIRARGPIEYD
-229 TYEHENLMMARDI
+229 TYEHENLMMANAL
-242 KKVHKTFKQDTY
+242 KKVAKTFKEDTY

-277 EDIVRTAAMWGQPA
+277 ADIVNTAAYWGQPA

-304 DAAKTAGKLAKQG
+304 DAAKAAGKLAKAG
-317 KEIKIIYGVEGY
+317 KNIKIIYGVEGY
-329 LYPDEDAIDEDG
+329 LYPDEDAWLEDG
-341 NIDIKKNR
+341 TLDIKKNR

-354 LLARNQTGLRNIYKL
+354 LLAKNQEGIKNIYKL

-410 IERGLPDEELER
+410 VEHGASDEELER

-433 PLGNNRFMVEEGRVD
+433 PLGNNQFMVNEGRVN
-448 SIDDLIRNNLRIVAL
+448 SVDDLIAFNRKIIEIADR
-463 GDKLGKMTVATTDS
+463 LGKLTVATTDS
-477 HYPTRE
+477 HYPTQE

-511 EMMEE
+511 EMMKE
-516 FSYLGDRAEEIVI
+516 FEYLGDRAEEIVV
-529 TNTNR
+529 TNTNK
-534 IAEMVEDVLPVPKG
+534 IADMIDADILPVPKG

-561 RNSCYEKAWSIY
+561 RTSCYEKAKSIY
-573 GKPLPPEIDE
+573 GDPLPSEIEE

-602 AAQMLVSK
+602 AAQMLVTK

-648 ECKHFEWYEGEE
+648 HCKHFEWSDEPD

-666 DMPEKTCPDCGARLK
+666 DMPEKMCPECGTRMK

-747 HYVEDNHMK
+747 HYVEDNNIK

-846 DPMNIPLDDRETL
+846 DPMEIPLDDKETL

-868 HIKNENYRFTHGT
+868 HIKNPDYKFTHGT
-881 YAIPEFGTS
+881 YAIHEFGTN
-890 FTRGMLDDIHP
+890 FTRNMLDDIHP

-924 QELLRKGTATI
+924 QELLRNGTATI

-942 DDIMNFLISKGLPNS
+942 DDIMNFLIAKGLPNS

-976 LNMMKEHG
+976 LQMMKDHG

-1031 SSKVDS
+1031 SSKVDN
-1037 FDAESIGKGI
+1037 FDAESVWKGI
-1047 AEIERQMDEI
+1047 PEIERRMEEI
-1057 DKLGNTATAK
+1057 EKLGNTATAK
-1067 QKEHMTVYEVM
+1067 QKEHLTVYEVI
-1078 YEMLSRG
+1078 YEMFSRG
-1085 YEFAEPQ
+1085 YEFAEPV
-1092 LGISEACRFSV
+1092 LGTAQACRFSV
-1103 VDGRVMLPFNAI
+1103 VDGKVMLPFNAV
-1115 NGIGDTAAISLAEA
+1115 NGIGDTAAESLVAA
-1129 YKEKPFNTLD
+1129 YEEREFSTID

-1145 KLSASNIDDLKR
+1145 RLSATNIDDLKR

-1164 PDSAQVSIFDM
+1164 PESAQMSIFEI
-1175 LA
+1175 

>member
-1 MIKIP
+1 MVKI
-6 QGILSPAEILEATGK
+6 SEEIINASELCGALGRKES
-21 NEKDIDIEIT
+21 DIDIEVS
-31 GISVDKAGVVL
+31 GVSLDKSSLMLSVDIK
-42 TIDTRLNFS
+42 LNFT
-51 MPRNLENRMKE
+51 MPKNLESLMRE
-62 RIKAALGS
+62 RITYKIGNIKD
-70 VNRIRFNYMYSGL
+70 VRFNYMYTGFKVPQAGQESDAGNGSSYGSG
-83 KVLDHSDEALQTGG
+83 
-97 YGGFNGNGGG
+97 GNGGG
-107 GGNSRSGNGGWSGK
+107 YSGGSGGNGSF
-121 RRTKEEPVHPNS
+121 RRKKDEPAFTNPA
-133 IGELIILGRDFS
+133 GELVLFGADFRDA
-145 DDPRDYSEL
+145 PIDYQTLPEL
-154 DQFVGAKDR
+154 VGSKDR
-163 VTIQGEVFKV
+163 ATIEGEVFSI
-173 ESMPIRSG
+173 EYQPIKSG
-181 KVLVT
+181 RVIIKI
-186 LLIAEKAR
+186 LIAQKAR
-194 TYCLKA
+194 TFGMKA
-200 FVSADKMAE
+200 FISSEKQAE
-209 IDENISE
+209 FDENLHE
-216 GDMIQARGPIEYD
+216 GDMIRAKGPIEFD
-229 TYEHENLMMARDI
+229 TWEHENSMMFQSL
-242 KKVHKTFKQDTY
+242 KKVAKTFKKDTY

-277 EDIVRTAAMWGQPA
+277 ADIVNTAARWGQPA

-304 DAAKTAGKLAKQG
+304 DAAKAAGKLAKNGQ
-317 KEIKIIYGVEGY
+317 EIKIIYGMEGY
-329 LYPDEDAIDEDG
+329 LYPDEDALLEDG
-341 NIDIKKNR
+341 TIDLKKNR

-354 LLARNQTGLRNIYKL
+354 LLAATQEGLKNIYKL
-369 VSLSHI
+369 VSKTHI

-387 VLQAHREGLIIGS
+387 VLEEHREGLIIGS
-400 ACEAGEVYQA
+400 ACEAGELYQA
-410 IERGLPDEELER
+410 IMRGASDEELDK

-433 PLGNNRFMVEEGRVD
+433 PVGNNMFMVREGMVNSVD
-448 SIDDLIRNNLRIVAL
+448 DIRAMNKKVIEI
-463 GDKLGKMTVATTDS
+463 GDRLGKLTVATTDS
-477 HYPTRE
+477 HYPDQE
-483 ASIYR
+483 SAIYR
-488 NIIMAGIG
+488 NIIMSGIG
-496 FRDTPSDSLYLRTTD
+496 FKDTESDALYLKTTD

-529 TNTNR
+529 TNTNK
-534 IAEMVEDVLPVPKG
+534 IADMISGDILPVPKG
-548 KFPPKIEGAEEQL
+548 KFPPKIEGAEDQL
-561 RNSCYEKAWSIY
+561 RNSCHEKAKSIY
-573 GKPLPPEIDE
+573 GDPLPPNIKE
-583 RLETELSSIIGNGY
+583 RLDTELNSIIGNGY

-602 AAQMLVSK
+602 AAQMLVRK

-633 GITEVNPLAPHYICP
+633 DITEVNPLPPHYVCP
-648 ECKHFEWYEGEE
+648 ECKHYEESE
-660 KYDTGY
+660 HLDKYDTGF
-666 DMPEKTCPDCGARLK
+666 DMPDKFCPECGAKMK
-681 KEGLNIPFATFLGFK
+681 KDGLNIPFATFLGFN

-747 HYVEDNHMK
+747 HYVEDNNIPV
-756 ANKYDIDYL
+756 NKYDIDYL

-831 DVPQLIRH
+831 DGPQLIRH

-846 DPMNIPLDDRETL
+846 DPMTIPLDDKETI

-868 HIKNENYRFTHGT
+868 KIKNENYKFTHGT
-881 YAIPEFGTS
+881 YAIPEFGTN

-924 QELLRKGTATI
+924 QELIRNGTATI
-935 DEVISCR
+935 DEVIACR
-942 DDIMNFLISKGLPNS
+942 DDIMNYLIAHGLENG

-976 LNMMKEHG
+976 LQNMKDHG

-1010 MSIRMAWF
+1010 TSIRMAWF
-1018 KVNYPEA
+1018 KVNYPAA

-1031 SSKVDS
+1031 TSKVAD
-1037 FDAESIGKGI
+1037 FDASLVGRGI
-1047 AEIERQMDEI
+1047 SDVERRMDEI
-1057 DKLGNTATAK
+1057 SSIGNSMTTK
-1067 QKEHMTVYEVM
+1067 QKDQLTVLEVM

-1085 YEFAEPQ
+1085 YEFAEPV
-1092 LGISEACRFSV
+1092 LGVAEATRFSV
-1103 VDGRVMLPFNAI
+1103 VDGKVMISFNAVS
-1115 NGIGDTAAISLAEA
+1115 GIGDTAAESLVDAYAEGD
-1129 YKEKPFNTLD
+1129 FFTLD
-1139 DVRSRT
+1139 EVRSRT
-1145 KLSASNIDDLKR
+1145 KLSSSNIEDLQK
-1157 HGLFAGL
+1157 HGLFEGL
-1164 PDSAQVSIFDM
+1164 PDSAQMSIFD
-1175 LA
+1175 L

>member
-1 MIKIP
+1 MIKISED
-6 QGILSPAEILEATGK
+6 ILTAAELTEASGK
-21 NEKDIDIEIT
+21 RKEDIDIEIT
-31 GISVDKAGVVL
+31 NVAVSKLSGGKSVAL
-42 TIDTRLNFS
+42 TVDARLNFL
-51 MPRNLENRMKE
+51 MPKKTERVMKQRIASKISSVE
-62 RIKAALGS
+62 RVI
-70 VNRIRFNYMYSGL
+70 VNYTYSGI
-83 KVLDHSDEALQTGG
+83 KVPDRSGDDYSGDGRSPQ
-97 YGGFNGNGGG
+97 GGG
-107 GGNSRSGNGGWSGK
+107 WGGRRSKKDAPAFENTNGELVLLGADF
-121 RRTKEEPVHPNS
+121 RDEPVP
-133 IGELIILGRDFS
+133 
-145 DDPRDYSEL
+145 YSEL
-154 DQFVGAKDR
+154 GAMVGIKDKP
-163 VTIQGEVFKV
+163 VIEGEVFKMD
-173 ESMPIRSG
+173 SMPIKSG
-181 KVLVT
+181 RVLIT
-186 LLIAEKAR
+186 ILIASEVR
-194 TYCLKA
+194 TFALKA
-200 FVSADKMAE
+200 FISAEKLTE
-209 IDENISE
+209 FEENLHS
-216 GDMIQARGPIEYD
+216 GDVIRARGAIEYD
-229 TYEHENLMMARDI
+229 TYEHENLMMLTSL
-242 KKVHKTFKQDTY
+242 KKVEKKLKEDSY

-261 LHCHSKMSDND
+261 LHCHTKMSDND

-277 EDIVRTAAMWGQPA
+277 SDIVKKAAYWGQPA

-297 GVVQGFP
+297 GVVQAFP
-304 DAAKTAGKLAKQG
+304 DAAKEAAKQAKNG
-317 KEIKIIYGVEGY
+317 RDIKIIYGVEGY
-329 LYPDEDAIDEDG
+329 LYPDEDATGEDG
-341 NIDIKKNR
+341 VIDIKKNR

-354 LLARNQTGLRNIYKL
+354 ILAKNQEGLKNIYKL

-375 DYFYKRPRLPRS
+375 DYFYKRPRIPRS
-387 VLQAHREGLIIGS
+387 VLEAHREGLIIGS
-400 ACEAGEVYQA
+400 ACEAGEVYRA
-410 IERGLPDEELER
+410 IVNGASDEELDKV
-422 IASFYDYLEIQ
+422 ASYYDYLEIQ
-433 PLGNNRFMVEEGRVD
+433 PLGNNRFLIEDGIAGSEQ
-448 SIDDLIRNNLRIVAL
+448 DLIENNLRIIRSA
-463 GDKLGKMTVATTDS
+463 DRLGKLTVATTDS

-529 TNTNR
+529 TNTNK
-534 IAEMVEDVLPVPKG
+534 IAEMVDESVRPVPAG
-548 KFPPKIEGAEEQL
+548 KFPPKIEGAEDTL
-561 RNSCYEKAWSIY
+561 RSSCYDRAKSIY
-573 GKPLPPEIDE
+573 GDPLPPEIED

-602 AAQMLVSK
+602 AAQMLVKK
-610 SNSDGYLVGS
+610 SNEDGYLVGS

-633 GITEVNPLAPHYICP
+633 GITEVNPLAPHYVCP
-648 ECKHFEWYEGEE
+648 ECRHFEWSDEPD

-666 DMPEKTCPDCGARLK
+666 DMPEKSCPECGTRMK

-739 KTAYGYVK
+739 KTAFGYVK
-747 HYVEDNHMK
+747 HYIEDNHIS
-756 ANKYDIDYL
+756 ANKYDVDYL
-765 VKGCTGVK
+765 VQGCTGVK

-839 LQVMTGV
+839 LQVMTGI

-868 HIKNENYRFTHGT
+868 KIKNENYRFTHGT
-881 YAIPEFGTS
+881 YAIPEFGTN
-890 FTRGMLDDIHP
+890 FTRQMLDDIRP

-912 FSHGTDVWTNNA
+912 FSHGTAVWTGNA
-924 QELLRKGTATI
+924 QDLLRNGTATI

-942 DDIMNFLISKGLPNS
+942 DDIMNFLIKKGLPNG

-976 LNMMKEHG
+976 LQMMKDHG
-984 VPDWYIWSCETLK
+984 VPDWYIWSCETLQ

-1031 SSKVDS
+1031 TSKVDN
-1037 FDAESIGKGI
+1037 FDADIIGQGI
-1047 AEIERQMDEI
+1047 PAVEKRMDEI
-1057 DKLGNTATAK
+1057 EKLGNTATAK
-1067 QKEHMTVYEVM
+1067 QKEQLTVYEVM
-1078 YEMLSRG
+1078 YEALSRG
-1085 YEFAEPQ
+1085 FEFAEPV
-1092 LGISEACRFSV
+1092 LGTAEACRFSV
-1103 VDGRVMLPFNAI
+1103 VDGKVMLPFNAVS
-1115 NGIGDTAAISLAEA
+1115 GIGDTAAESLTEA
-1129 YKEKPFNTLD
+1129 YAEKPFNTLD

-1145 KLSASNIDDLKR
+1145 RLSGTNIEDLKK

-1164 PDSAQVSIFDM
+1164 PESAQISIFD
-1175 LA
+1175 L

>member
-1 MIKIP
+1 MIKISED
-6 QGILSPAEILEATGK
+6 ILTVDELKEASGRDT
-21 NEKDIDIEIT
+21 KDIDIEIT
-31 GISVDKAGVVL
+31 NVAVSKVNGGRSVAL
-42 TIDTRLNFS
+42 NIDAKLNFV
-51 MPRNLENRMKE
+51 MPKKTENLMKRRIAARIASAE
-62 RIKAALGS
+62 R
-70 VNRIRFNYMYSGL
+70 VRFNYTY
-83 KVLDHSDEALQTGG
+83 TGVMIPKKPAG
-97 YGGFNGNGGG
+97 EEFMQAGGNGNGGYN
-107 GGNSRSGNGGWSGK
+107 GGNGRQYRQSKKDKPAFTN
-121 RRTKEEPVHPNS
+121 PA
-133 IGELIILGRDFS
+133 GELVLLGDDFTGS
-145 DDPRDYSEL
+145 AVAYGEL
-154 DQFVGAKDR
+154 DGFVGSKEKP
-163 VTIQGEVFKV
+163 VIEGEVFSM
-173 ESMPIRSG
+173 ESMPIKSG
-181 KVLVT
+181 RQLIT
-186 LLIAEKAR
+186 ILIASGVR
-194 TYCLKA
+194 TFGLKA
-200 FVSADKMAE
+200 F
-209 IDENISE
+209 ISE
-216 GDMIQARGPIEYD
+216 DKLKEIQENLSSGDMIRARGSIEYD
-229 TYEHENLMMARDI
+229 TYEHQNLMMLNSV
-242 KKVHKTFKQDTY
+242 KKIEKKLKEDTY

-261 LHCHSKMSDND
+261 LHCHTKMSDND

-277 EDIVRTAAMWGQPA
+277 KDIVKKAAYWGQPA

-297 GVVQGFP
+297 GVVQAFP
-304 DAAKTAGKLAKQG
+304 DAAKEAAKQAKNG
-317 KEIKIIYGVEGY
+317 RNIKVIYGVEGY
-329 LYPDEDAIDEDG
+329 LYPDEDAISADG
-341 NIDIKKNR
+341 TIDIKKNR

-354 LLARNQTGLRNIYKL
+354 ILAKNQTGLKNIYKL
-369 VSLSHI
+369 VSTSHI
-375 DYFYKRPRLPRS
+375 DYFYKRPRIPRS
-387 VLQAHREGLIIGS
+387 VLQAHREGLILGT
-400 ACEAGEVYQA
+400 ACEAGELYQA
-410 IERGLPDEELER
+410 IVRGADDDELDR
-422 IASFYDYLEIQ
+422 IGSFYDYMEIQ
-433 PLGNNRFMVEEGRVD
+433 PLGNNRFMIEDGIAGGD
-448 SIDDLIRNNLRIVAL
+448 KDLIANNLRIIATA
-463 GDKLGKMTVATTDS
+463 DRLGKLTVATTDS
-477 HYPTRE
+477 HYPTQE

-511 EMMEE
+511 EMMAE
-516 FSYLGDRAEEIVI
+516 FAYLGDRAEEIVV
-529 TNTNR
+529 TNTNK
-534 IAEMVEDVLPVPKG
+534 IADMVEEVRPVPAG
-548 KFPPKIEGAEEQL
+548 KFPPKIEGAEETL
-561 RNSCYEKAWSIY
+561 RNSCYDKAKSIY
-573 GKPLPPEIDE
+573 GDPLPPEIEE
-583 RLETELSSIIGNGY
+583 RLETELKSIIGNGY

-602 AAQMLVSK
+602 AAQMLVQK
-610 SNSDGYLVGS
+610 SNRDGYLVGS

-633 GITEVNPLAPHYICP
+633 GITEVNPLAPHYVCP
-648 ECKHFEWYEGEE
+648 ECRHFEWSDEPG
-660 KYDTGY
+660 KYDVGY
-666 DMPEKTCPDCGARLK
+666 DMPEKACPECGARMK

-718 VGEIFGEKNVFK
+718 VGEIFGEKNVYK

-739 KTAYGYVK
+739 KTAFGYVK
-747 HYVEDNHMK
+747 HYVEDNHIN

-846 DPMNIPLDDRETL
+846 DPMQIPLDDRETL

-868 HIKNENYRFTHGT
+868 KIKNENYRFTHGT
-881 YAIPEFGTS
+881 YAIPEFGTN
-890 FTRGMLDDIHP
+890 FTRAMLDDIHP

-924 QELLRKGTATI
+924 QDLLRNGTATI

-942 DDIMNFLISKGLPNS
+942 DDIMNFLIKKGLPNG

-976 LNMMKEHG
+976 LNMMKDHG

-1031 SSKVDS
+1031 TSKVDN
-1037 FDAESIGKGI
+1037 FDADVIGLGI
-1047 AEIERQMDEI
+1047 PGVEKRMEEIE
-1057 DKLGNTATAK
+1057 KLGNTATAK
-1067 QKEHMTVYEVM
+1067 QKEQLTVYEVM
-1078 YEMLSRG
+1078 YEAFSRG
-1085 YEFAEPQ
+1085 FSFSEPV
-1092 LGISEACRFSV
+1092 LGVAEACRFSV
-1103 VDGRVMLPFNAI
+1103 VDGKIMLPFNAI
-1115 NGIGDTAAISLAEA
+1115 NGIGDTAAESLASA
-1129 YKEKPFNTLD
+1129 YAEKPFNTLD
-1139 DVRSRT
+1139 DVKSRT
-1145 KLSASNIDDLKR
+1145 RLTGTNIDDLKK
-1157 HGLFAGL
+1157 HGLFSGL
-1164 PDSAQVSIFDM
+1164 PESAQISIFD
-1175 LA
+1175 L

>member
-1 MIKIP
+1 MIKI
-6 QGILSPAEILEATGK
+6 SEEILTAAELVEASGK
-21 NEKDIDIEIT
+21 EARDTDIEIT
-31 GISVDKAGVVL
+31 NITVSKVNGGTSVALEIDAKLNFVMPKKTENLMKKRIASRIASVERVRINYTYTGTMIPQKPAAPEQSFEKGGYTGGRRQSKKERPAFTNDAGELVLLGDDFSGEPVPFSELADYVGSKDKAV
-42 TIDTRLNFS
+42 I
-51 MPRNLENRMKE
+51 E
-62 RIKAALGS
+62 
-70 VNRIRFNYMYSGL
+70 
-83 KVLDHSDEALQTGG
+83 
-97 YGGFNGNGGG
+97 
-107 GGNSRSGNGGWSGK
+107 
-121 RRTKEEPVHPNS
+121 
-133 IGELIILGRDFS
+133 
-145 DDPRDYSEL
+145 
-154 DQFVGAKDR
+154 
-163 VTIQGEVFKV
+163 GEVFMID
-173 ESMPIRSG
+173 SMPIKSG
-181 KVLVT
+181 RMLIT
-186 LLIAEKAR
+186 ILIASGAR
-194 TYCLKA
+194 TFGMKA
-200 FVSADKMAE
+200 FISADKLKE
-209 IDENISE
+209 IQENLSS
-216 GDMIQARGPIEYD
+216 GDMIRARGSVEYD
-229 TYEHENLMMARDI
+229 TYEHENIMMVSSAVKTE
-242 KKVHKTFKQDTY
+242 KKLKEDTY
-254 PNGRRVE
+254 PGQHRVE
-261 LHCHSKMSDND
+261 LHCHTKMSDND

-277 EDIVRTAAMWGQPA
+277 DEIVRTAAFWGQPA

-297 GVVQGFP
+297 GVVQAFP
-304 DAAKTAGKLAKQG
+304 DAAKEAARQAKSG
-317 KEIKIIYGVEGY
+317 RNIKIIYGVEGY
-329 LYPDEDAIDEDG
+329 LYPDEDAWKSDG
-341 NIDIKKNR
+341 TLDIKKNR

-354 LLARNQTGLRNIYKL
+354 ILAKNQEGLKNIYKL
-369 VSLSHI
+369 VSTSHI
-375 DYFYKRPRLPRS
+375 DYYYHRPRIPRS
-387 VLQAHREGLIIGS
+387 VLEAHREGLIIGS
-400 ACEAGEVYQA
+400 ACEAGEVYRA
-410 IERGLPDEELER
+410 VAAGVSDEELDR
-422 IASFYDYLEIQ
+422 IASYYDYLEIQ
-433 PLGNNRFMVEEGRVD
+433 PLGNNRFLIEDGLAKDEQ
-448 SIDDLIRNNLRIVAL
+448 DLINNNLRIIAA
-463 GDKLGKMTVATTDS
+463 GDRLGKLTVATTDS

-496 FRDTPSDSLYLRTTD
+496 FRDTPSDSLYLRTTG

-516 FSYLGDRAEEIVI
+516 FAYLGDRAEEIVI
-529 TNTNR
+529 TNTNK
-534 IAEMVEDVLPVPKG
+534 IAEMVGDVKPVPAG
-548 KFPPKIEGAEEQL
+548 KFPPKIEGAEEKL
-561 RNSCYEKAWSIY
+561 RQSCYEKAKSIY
-573 GKPLPPEIDE
+573 GDPMPPEIEE
-583 RLETELSSIIGNGY
+583 RLETELNSIIGNGY

-602 AAQMLVSK
+602 AAQMLVQK
-610 SNSDGYLVGS
+610 SNRDGYLVGS

-648 ECKHFEWYEGEE
+648 ECKHFEWSDEPG
-660 KYDTGY
+660 KYDVGY
-666 DMPEKTCPDCGARLK
+666 DMPDKACPVCGARMK

-730 AGTVATIAD
+730 AGTVATIAE
-739 KTAYGYVK
+739 KTAFGYVK
-747 HYVEDNHMK
+747 HYIEDNHIS

-801 ANKRDTDVIT
+801 ANKRDIDVIT
-811 THFDYHKIDENL
+811 THFDYHKIDQNL

-846 DPMNIPLDDRETL
+846 DPMTIPLDDRETL

-868 HIKNENYRFTHGT
+868 KIKNENYRFTHGT
-881 YAIPEFGTS
+881 YAIPEFGTN

-924 QELLRKGTATI
+924 QDLLRNGTATI

-942 DDIMNFLISKGLPNS
+942 DDIMNFLISKGLPNG

-964 IVRKNRVLSEEQ
+964 IVRKNRELSEDQ

-1018 KVNYPEA
+1018 KVNHPEA

-1031 SSKVDS
+1031 TSKVDN
-1037 FDAESIGKGI
+1037 FDADIIRLGI
-1047 AEIERQMDEI
+1047 PAVEAKMDEI
-1057 DKLGNTATAK
+1057 EKLGNTATAK
-1067 QKEHMTVYEVM
+1067 QKEQLTVYEVM
-1078 YEMLSRG
+1078 YEALSRG
-1085 YEFAEPQ
+1085 YEFAEPV
-1092 LGISEACRFSV
+1092 LGTAEACRFSV
-1103 VDGRVMLPFNAI
+1103 VDGKIMLPFNAV
-1115 NGIGDTAAISLAEA
+1115 NGIGNTAAESLTAAFAER
-1129 YKEKPFNTLD
+1129 PFGTLD
-1139 DVRSRT
+1139 DVRART
-1145 KLSASNIDDLKR
+1145 KLTGTNIDDLRK

-1164 PDSAQVSIFDM
+1164 PESAQISIFD
-1175 LA
+1175 L

>member
-6 QGILSPAEILEATGK
+6 SDILTAEELTEATGRDAK
-21 NEKDIDIEIT
+21 NLDIEIT
-31 GISVDKAGVVL
+31 GISVDRQGLVL
-42 TIDTRLNFS
+42 NIDTKLNFV
-51 MPRNLENRMKE
+51 MPRSVERVMKE
-62 RIKAALGS
+62 RIRARIGS
-70 VNRIRFNYMYSGL
+70 VSRIMINYMYTGI
-83 KVLDHSDEALQTGG
+83 KIQTSDRNEDNSSNGYRGG
-97 YGGFNGNGGG
+97 NGNG
-107 GGNSRSGNGGWSGK
+107 NSTYK
-121 RRTKEEPVHPNS
+121 RRGGKEEPAHENS
-133 IGELIILGRDFS
+133 LGELILMGKDFS
-145 DDPRDYSEL
+145 DDPLDYKDLEGY
-154 DQFVGAKDR
+154 VGSKDK
-163 VTIQGEVFKV
+163 VCLEGEVFKT
-173 ESMPIRSG
+173 ESQPIRSG
-181 KVLVT
+181 KILVSI
-186 LLIAEKAR
+186 LVADKVR
-194 TYCLKA
+194 TFCLKA
-200 FVSADKMAE
+200 FISSEKMTE
-209 IDENISE
+209 ISENLSE
-216 GDMIQARGPIEYD
+216 GDMIRAKGSVEYD
-229 TYEHENLMMARDI
+229 TYEHENIMMLSAL
-242 KKVHKTFKQDTY
+242 KKVEKHVKQDTY
-254 PNGRRVE
+254 PGGRRVE

-277 EDIVRTAAMWGQPA
+277 EDIVKTAALWGQPA

-304 DAAKTAGKLAKQG
+304 DAAKTAGKLAKAG
-317 KEIKIIYGVEGY
+317 KNIKIIYGVEGY
-329 LYPDEDAIDEDG
+329 LYPDENAMLEDG
-341 NIDIKKNR
+341 TIDIRKNR

-354 LLARNQTGLRNIYKL
+354 LLAKNQTGLKNIYKL

-410 IERGLPDEELER
+410 VERGASDEELDS

-433 PLGNNRFMVEEGRVD
+433 PLGNNQFMIEEGRVR
-448 SIDDLIRNNLRIVAL
+448 SADDLIAFNKKIIQVA
-463 GDKLGKMTVATTDS
+463 DRLGKLTVATTDA

-511 EMMEE
+511 EMMKE
-516 FSYLGDRAEEIVI
+516 FEYLGDRAEEIVV
-529 TNTNR
+529 TNTNK
-534 IAEMVEDVLPVPKG
+534 IADMVEEVLPVPKG
-548 KFPPKIEGAEEQL
+548 KFPPKIAGAEDQL
-561 RNSCYEKAWSIY
+561 RESCYAKARSIY
-573 GKPLPPEIDE
+573 GDPLPPEIEE

-633 GITEVNPLAPHYICP
+633 GITEVNPLAPHYVCP
-648 ECKHFEWYEGEE
+648 ECKHFQWSDEPD

-666 DMPEKTCPDCGARLK
+666 DMPDKVCPECGARMK

-739 KTAYGYVK
+739 KTAFGYVK
-747 HYVEDNHMK
+747 HYVEDNNIH
-756 ANKYDIDYL
+756 ASKYDIDYL

-793 EFCPIQKP
+793 EFCPVQKP

-868 HIKNENYRFTHGT
+868 NIKNPDYRFTHGT
-881 YAIPEFGTS
+881 YAIPEFGTN

-924 QELLRKGTATI
+924 QDLLRNGTATI

-942 DDIMNFLISKGLPNS
+942 DDIMNFLISKGLPNG

-964 IVRKNRVLSEEQ
+964 IVRKNRVLSQEQ
-976 LNMMKEHG
+976 LDMMKEHG

-1031 SSKVDS
+1031 SSKVDN
-1037 FDAESIGKGI
+1037 FDAESIWRGI
-1047 AEIERQMDEI
+1047 PEIERRMDEI
-1057 DKLGNTATAK
+1057 EKLGNTATAK
-1067 QKEHMTVYEVM
+1067 QKEHLTVYEVI

-1085 YEFAEPQ
+1085 YEFTEPV
-1092 LGISEACRFSV
+1092 LGTAKACRFSV
-1103 VDGRVMLPFNAI
+1103 VDGKVMLPFNAI
-1115 NGIGDTAAISLAEA
+1115 SGIGDTAAESLVSA
-1129 YKEKPFNTLD
+1129 YKEQDFSTID

-1145 KLSASNIDDLKR
+1145 RLSATNIDDLKR
-1157 HGLFAGL
+1157 HGLFKGL
-1164 PDSAQVSIFDM
+1164 PDSAQISIFD
-1175 LA
+1175 L

>member
-1 MIKIP
+1 MIKISED
-6 QGILSPAEILEATGK
+6 ILTADELIEASGK
-21 NEKDIDIEIT
+21 KKQDIDIEIT
-31 GISVDKAGVVL
+31 NVAVSKTSMGTSVAL
-42 TIDTRLNFS
+42 TIDAKLNFL
-51 MPRNLENRMKE
+51 MPKKTERIMKE
-62 RIKAALGS
+62 RIASRISS
-70 VNRIRFNYMYSGL
+70 VEKVRINYSYSGI
-83 KVLDHSDEALQTGG
+83 KIPRHTEDGG
-97 YGGFNGNGGG
+97 D
-107 GGNSRSGNGGWSGK
+107 SGRQGGGWSG
-121 RRTKEEPVHPNS
+121 RRKKDEPAFENSRGEMVLMGPDFNDEPVPYR
-133 IGELIILGRDFS
+133 ELAGL
-145 DDPRDYSEL
+145 
-154 DQFVGAKDR
+154 VGTKTR
-163 VTIQGEVFKV
+163 PVIEGEVFSV
-173 ESMPIRSG
+173 ESMPIKSG
-181 KVLVT
+181 RELIT
-186 LLIAEKAR
+186 ILIASGAR
-194 TYCLKA
+194 TFALKA
-200 FVSADKMAE
+200 FISKEKLAE
-209 IDENISE
+209 FDENLHS
-216 GDMIQARGPIEYD
+216 GDMIRVRGPVEYD
-229 TYEHENLMMARDI
+229 TYEHENIMMFSSL
-242 KKVHKTFKQDTY
+242 KKVEKKLKEDTY

-261 LHCHSKMSDND
+261 LHCHTKMSDND

-277 EDIVRTAAMWGQPA
+277 ADIVKKAAFWGQPA

-297 GVVQGFP
+297 GVVQAFP
-304 DAAKTAGKLAKQG
+304 DAAKEAAKQAKNG
-317 KEIKIIYGVEGY
+317 REIKIIYGVEGY
-329 LYPDEDAIDEDG
+329 LYPDEDATAEDG
-341 NIDIKKNR
+341 TIDIKKNR

-354 LLARNQTGLRNIYKL
+354 ILAKNQKGLKNIYKL

-375 DYFYKRPRLPRS
+375 DYFYKRPRIPRS
-387 VLQAHREGLIIGS
+387 VLEAHREGLIIGS

-410 IERGLPDEELER
+410 VVKGADDEELDR
-422 IASFYDYLEIQ
+422 IASYYDYLEIQ
-433 PLGNNRFMVEEGRVD
+433 PLGNNRFMIEDGIAKDEN
-448 SIDDLIRNNLRIVAL
+448 DLIANNLRIIAAA
-463 GDKLGKMTVATTDS
+463 DRLGKMTVATTDS
-477 HYPTRE
+477 HYPSQD

-511 EMMEE
+511 EMMAE

-534 IAEMVEDVLPVPKG
+534 IAEMVEEVRPVPEG
-548 KFPPKIEGAEEQL
+548 KFPPKIEGAEDTL
-561 RNSCYEKAWSIY
+561 RESCYSKAWSIY
-573 GKPLPPEIDE
+573 GKPLPPEIED

-602 AAQMLVSK
+602 AAQMLVKK
-610 SNSDGYLVGS
+610 SNEDGYLVGS

-648 ECKHFEWYEGEE
+648 ECRHFEWSDEPD

-666 DMPEKTCPDCGARLK
+666 DMPEKSCPECGARMK

-705 NFAGEYQP
+705 NFAGEYQAT
-713 VAHRY
+713 AHRY
-718 VGEIFGEKNVFK
+718 VGEIFGEKNVYK

-747 HYVEDNHMK
+747 HYIEDNHIS
-756 ANKYDIDYL
+756 ANKYDVDYL

-793 EFCPIQKP
+793 EFCPVQKP

-839 LQVMTGV
+839 LQVMTGI

-868 HIKNENYRFTHGT
+868 KIKNEDYRFTHGT
-881 YAIPEFGTS
+881 YAIPEFGTN

-924 QELLRKGTATI
+924 QDLLRNGTATI

-942 DDIMNFLISKGLPNS
+942 DDIMNFLISKGLPNG

-964 IVRKNRVLSEEQ
+964 IVRKNRQLSQEQ
-976 LNMMKEHG
+976 LDMMKEHG

-1031 SSKVDS
+1031 TSKVDN
-1037 FDAESIGKGI
+1037 FDAEMTGKSWHDV
-1047 AEIERQMDEI
+1047 ERRMDEI
-1057 DKLGNTATAK
+1057 EKLGNTATAK
-1067 QKEHMTVYEVM
+1067 QKEQLTVYEVM
-1078 YEMLSRG
+1078 YEALSRG
-1085 YEFAEPQ
+1085 YEFAEPV
-1092 LGISEACRFSV
+1092 LGTAEACRFSV
-1103 VDGRVMLPFNAI
+1103 VDGKIMLPFNAVS
-1115 NGIGDTAAISLAEA
+1115 GIGDTAAESLAEA
-1129 YKEKPFNTLD
+1129 YKEKAFSTLD

-1145 KLSASNIDDLKR
+1145 KLSGTNIEDLKR

-1164 PDSAQVSIFDM
+1164 PESAQISIFD
-1175 LA
+1175 LQI

>member
-1 MIKIP
+1 MIRIP
-6 QGILSPAEILEATGK
+6 ADVLTAEELSEATGRK
-21 NEKDIDIEIT
+21 AADLDIETT
-31 GISVDKAGVVL
+31 GISVDRQSL
-42 TIDTRLNFS
+42 MLNIDFKLNFV
-51 MPRNLENRMKE
+51 MPRNLESLMKE
-62 RIKAALGS
+62 RIRSRVGPAC
-70 VNRIRFNYMYSGL
+70 RIMINYMYTGIKMPSADSEQRSENGYSGGSY
-83 KVLDHSDEALQTGG
+83 KGG
-97 YGGFNGNGGG
+97 ENGGFRR
-107 GGNSRSGNGGWSGK
+107 RSA
-121 RRTKEEPVHPNS
+121 KEEPAFENQA
-133 IGELIILGRDFS
+133 GELILLGKDFS
-145 DDPRDYSEL
+145 DAPVPYREL
-154 DQFVGAKDR
+154 ENYVGSKDK
-163 VTIQGEVFKV
+163 VCIEGEVFKI
-173 ESMPIRSG
+173 ESQPIRSG
-181 KVLVT
+181 KILVSI
-186 LLIAEKAR
+186 LIASEVR
-194 TYCLKA
+194 TFCLKS
-200 FVSADKMAE
+200 FISSDKMTE
-209 IDENISE
+209 IGENLSE
-216 GDMIQARGPIEYD
+216 GDMIRAKGPIEYD
-229 TYEHENLMMARDI
+229 TYEHENIMMVNAV
-242 KKVHKTFKQDTY
+242 KKVRKTVREDTY
-254 PNGRRVE
+254 QGGRRVE

-277 EDIVRTAAMWGQPA
+277 EDIVKTAAYWGQPA

-304 DAAKTAGKLAKQG
+304 DAAKTAGKLAKAG
-317 KEIKIIYGVEGY
+317 KNIKIIYGVEGY
-329 LYPDEDAIDEDG
+329 LYPDEDAVLEDG
-341 NIDIKKNR
+341 TIDIKKNR

-354 LLARNQTGLRNIYKL
+354 LLAKNQTGLKNIYKL

-410 IERGLPDEELER
+410 VESGASDEELDR
-422 IASFYDYLEIQ
+422 VASFYDYLEIQ
-433 PLGNNRFMVEEGRVD
+433 PLGNNQFMIEEGRVSGVD
-448 SIDDLIRNNLRIVAL
+448 ELIAFNKRIIAAA
-463 GDKLGKMTVATTDS
+463 DRLGKLTVATTDS

-511 EMMEE
+511 EMMKE
-516 FSYLGDRAEEIVI
+516 FEYLGDRAEEIVI

-534 IAEMVEDVLPVPKG
+534 IADMIEEVLPVPKG
-548 KFPPKIEGAEEQL
+548 KFPPKIDGAEEQL
-561 RNSCYEKAWSIY
+561 RTSCYEKARSIY
-573 GKPLPPEIDE
+573 GDPLPAEIEE

-602 AAQMLVSK
+602 AAQMLVHK

-648 ECKHFEWYEGEE
+648 ECKHFEWSGEPD

-666 DMPEKTCPDCGARLK
+666 DMPEKMCPECGARMK

-747 HYVEDNHMK
+747 HYIEDNNIK

-846 DPMNIPLDDRETL
+846 DPMEIPLDDKETL

-868 HIKNENYRFTHGT
+868 HIQNPEYKFTHGT
-881 YAIPEFGTS
+881 YAIPEFGTN

-924 QELLRKGTATI
+924 QDLLRNGTATI

-942 DDIMNFLISKGLPNS
+942 DDIMNFLISKGLPNG

-964 IVRKNRVLSEEQ
+964 IVRKNRVLSQEQ
-976 LNMMKEHG
+976 LDMMKDHG

-1031 SSKVDS
+1031 SSKVDN
-1037 FDAESIGKGI
+1037 FDAECVGKGI
-1047 AEIERQMDEI
+1047 PDIERRMEEIE
-1057 DKLGNTATAK
+1057 KLGNTATAK
-1067 QKEHMTVYEVM
+1067 QKEHLTVYEVI

-1085 YEFAEPQ
+1085 YEFAEPV
-1092 LGISEACRFSV
+1092 LGVAEACRFSV
-1103 VDGRVMLPFNAI
+1103 VDGKVMLPFNAVS
-1115 NGIGDTAAISLAEA
+1115 GIGDTAAESLVAA
-1129 YKEKPFNTLD
+1129 YKDRCFTTID

-1145 KLSASNIDDLKR
+1145 RLSATNIEDLKR

-1164 PDSAQVSIFDM
+1164 PESAQISIFD
-1175 LA
+1175 L

>member
-1 MIKIP
+1 MIRIP
-6 QGILSPAEILEATGK
+6 ADVLTAEELSEATGRK
-21 NEKDIDIEIT
+21 AADLDIETT
-31 GISVDKAGVVL
+31 GISVDRQSL
-42 TIDTRLNFS
+42 MLNIDFKLNFV
-51 MPRNLENRMKE
+51 MPRNLESLMKE
-62 RIKAALGS
+62 RIRSRVGPAC
-70 VNRIRFNYMYSGL
+70 RIMINYMYTGIKMPSADSEQRSENGYSGGSY
-83 KVLDHSDEALQTGG
+83 KGG
-97 YGGFNGNGGG
+97 ENGGFRR
-107 GGNSRSGNGGWSGK
+107 RSA
-121 RRTKEEPVHPNS
+121 KEEPAFENQA
-133 IGELIILGRDFS
+133 GELILLGKDFS
-145 DDPRDYSEL
+145 DAPVPYREL
-154 DQFVGAKDR
+154 ENYVGSKDK
-163 VTIQGEVFKV
+163 VCIEGEVFKI
-173 ESMPIRSG
+173 ESQPIRSG
-181 KVLVT
+181 KILVSI
-186 LLIAEKAR
+186 LIASEVR
-194 TYCLKA
+194 TFCLKS
-200 FVSADKMAE
+200 FISSDKMTE
-209 IDENISE
+209 IGENLSE
-216 GDMIQARGPIEYD
+216 GDMIRAKGPIEYD
-229 TYEHENLMMARDI
+229 TYEHENIMMVNAV
-242 KKVHKTFKQDTY
+242 KKVRKTVREDTY
-254 PNGRRVE
+254 QGGRRVE

-277 EDIVRTAAMWGQPA
+277 EDIVKTAAYWGQPA

-304 DAAKTAGKLAKQG
+304 DAAKTAGKLAKAG
-317 KEIKIIYGVEGY
+317 KNIKIIYGVEGY
-329 LYPDEDAIDEDG
+329 LYPDEDAVLEDG
-341 NIDIKKNR
+341 TIDIKKNR

-354 LLARNQTGLRNIYKL
+354 LLAKNQTGLKNIYKL

-410 IERGLPDEELER
+410 VERGASDEELDR
-422 IASFYDYLEIQ
+422 VASFYDYLEIQ
-433 PLGNNRFMVEEGRVD
+433 PLGNNQFMIEEGRVSGVD
-448 SIDDLIRNNLRIVAL
+448 ELIAFNKRIIAAA
-463 GDKLGKMTVATTDS
+463 DRLGKLTVATTDS

-511 EMMEE
+511 EMMKE
-516 FSYLGDRAEEIVI
+516 FEYLGDRAEEIVI

-534 IAEMVEDVLPVPKG
+534 IADMIEEVLPVPKG
-548 KFPPKIEGAEEQL
+548 KFPPKIDGAEEQL
-561 RNSCYEKAWSIY
+561 RTSCYEKARSIY
-573 GKPLPPEIDE
+573 GDPLPAEIEE

-602 AAQMLVSK
+602 AAQMLVHK

-648 ECKHFEWYEGEE
+648 ECKHFEWSGEPD

-666 DMPEKTCPDCGARLK
+666 DMPEKMCPECGARMK

-747 HYVEDNHMK
+747 HYIEDNNIK

-846 DPMNIPLDDRETL
+846 DPMEIPLDDKETL

-868 HIKNENYRFTHGT
+868 HIQNPDYKFTHGT
-881 YAIPEFGTS
+881 YAIPEFGTN

-924 QELLRKGTATI
+924 QDLLRNGTATI

-942 DDIMNFLISKGLPNS
+942 DDIMNFLISKGLPNG

-964 IVRKNRVLSEEQ
+964 IVRKNRVLSQEQ
-976 LNMMKEHG
+976 LDMMKDHG

-1031 SSKVDS
+1031 SSKVDN
-1037 FDAESIGKGI
+1037 FDAECVGKGI
-1047 AEIERQMDEI
+1047 PDIERRMEEIE
-1057 DKLGNTATAK
+1057 KLGNTATAK
-1067 QKEHMTVYEVM
+1067 QKEHLTVYEVI

-1085 YEFAEPQ
+1085 YEFAEPV
-1092 LGISEACRFSV
+1092 LGVAEACRFSV
-1103 VDGRVMLPFNAI
+1103 VDGKVMLPFNAVS
-1115 NGIGDTAAISLAEA
+1115 GIGDTAAESLVAA
-1129 YKEKPFNTLD
+1129 YKDRCFTTID

-1145 KLSASNIDDLKR
+1145 RLSATNIEDLKR

-1164 PDSAQVSIFDM
+1164 PESAQISIFD
-1175 LA
+1175 L